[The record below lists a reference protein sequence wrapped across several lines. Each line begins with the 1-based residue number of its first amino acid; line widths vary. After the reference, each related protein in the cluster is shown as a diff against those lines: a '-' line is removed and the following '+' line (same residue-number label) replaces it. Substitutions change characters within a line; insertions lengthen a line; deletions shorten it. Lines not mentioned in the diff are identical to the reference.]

1 MVPAVGPP
9 PLSPPSPAALFSE
22 TMPEMTENE
31 TPTKKQHRKK
41 NRETHNAVERHR
53 KKKINAG
60 INRIGELIPCSP
72 ALKQSKNMILDQAFK
87 YITEMKRQN
96 DELLLN
102 GGNNEQAEE
111 IKKLRKQLDE
121 LQKENGRYIELLK
134 ANDICLYDDPTI
146 HWKGNLKNAKVSVV
160 IPGDQVQ
167 KNIIVYSNGSQPNG
181 NNQGASVQGITFN
194 VGHNLQKQTA
204 NVVPVQ
210 RTCNLVT
217 PVTISGIYPTENK
230 PWSQTT
236 VSPLASVQTAPA
248 GNVLELS
255 TPENERGVLATAPA
269 SLQSTPRS
277 GTEQEL
283 QCSSSNAPQNDQN
296 LPKSKNEEEGTKSTK
311 KTLLQGISLPSSA
324 STEASQVQQVNA
336 TCSNTHSSRSD
347 LQESCVVST
356 TDTACVPSVRLSTA
370 ESFSSVNVLKSTD
383 LVSSAGMAVTSAA
396 EGVKAATAISTLPAS
411 PLENCWSFS
420 GSSGVGT
427 SDLKNMSSLTRMPS
441 AGNTQT
447 TWTTLQLAGN
457 TVQPLSQTPSS
468 IMTALLNEPVNGAG
482 AVSSA
487 HSRPLTTS
495 ISLNT
500 SLPGDGQ
507 AAEQIVVTLP
517 SCPPLPMQPLI
528 SQPQVKTQAAGN
540 ILPLN
545 SAMQVI
551 QMAQPVAAA
560 VTGAPA
566 NQNVIILQPPNPA
579 PCPPIVRAEV
589 PSQNVSQQIVIIQAA
604 NQNPLPLLSAQPSAS
619 VRVPVNGPTAIAN
632 SSSSVQNA
640 SLPQTFGGKHLVHI
654 LPRPS
659 SLPSSSSTQTF
670 SVTMS
675 GQQHPQT
682 ISLNG
687 QLFALQPVMSSSGA
701 SNQAPMQI
709 IQPTTSEDPNTNVAL
724 NTFGALANLN
734 QSISQMA
741 GQSCLHLSLSHP
753 TNPTTVNNQ
762 IATVNCVSLPTSVAS
777 SVPAEVSVL
786 TSASTSINA
795 SPKKVAAGLPSSA
808 KSKRTNKKPSTKKHQ
823 AVNSKVSCPAA
834 PCKDAGK
841 VDCAP
846 VETVAKHSNGEGLPE
861 NAPAVS
867 VSHVLTTSQA
877 SSVVASSGVSV
888 SECPSKETA
897 NSEQAAKTCS
907 VPEPSAAEAPASS
920 PLASAVSEPQA
931 LVPPPA
937 KDAAPRQQARGSQ
950 NRPPPTSSASSESP
964 KPCEPPSTLT
974 SSRSEAHVTHS
985 QVAGTSAAQSSTVG
999 HTSKAGTIS
1008 EPCDVAQDS
1017 SVVMQ
1022 DADLLGGQGLTKM
1035 LSDLTKE
1042 RTAVE
1047 KPSSFTVQGEH
1058 SNFPMENSKSA
1069 EPNVDL
1075 PEKQDLLLMNTEG
1088 DPLPQHHSCISDQ
1101 EVVNA
1106 SLMASRQA
1114 DSPMSTSSG
1123 SSRGFSVASMLPD
1136 TTREDVTSSTSTSTC
1151 NSCTFSEQTDIV
1163 ALAARAIF
1171 DQENLEKGG
1180 GGIQVNMRDAISKST
1195 EVAPLEREQQ
1205 PFKPQPVK
1213 ENNTGPLEATPSK
1226 FSAQDTVQTN
1236 VDRQVE
1242 KPSCSVGGVVTSN
1255 TSLQI
1260 STSQSASITS
1270 LSVNNLIHQS
1280 RIVHPLVSCSSL
1292 SQSSEPASV
1301 PATVSLSL
1309 PSSTYVNQSPGPTM
1323 MSDYAQEQ
1331 LNAIRASTMQAPQLQ
1346 EPHLKQQNHEG
1357 RKDSAKRA
1365 VQDDLLLSTAKRQ
1378 KQCQTAPIRLEG
1390 MALMNRT
1397 PESIADQ
1404 TQMLV
1409 GQIPPNSSNSVASV
1423 SNQGHTDGLNRLFPP
1438 NSNFVTP
1445 ALRQTDVQCGS
1456 QPSISEQQGQAGQH
1470 LQPIQ
1475 HVPAQG
1481 ISHLHSNHPYLKQQQ
1496 QAGQLRERHHL
1507 YQLQHHVTHGENSV
1521 HSQPHSVHQQ
1531 RTIQQEVQMQKK
1543 RNLIQGT
1550 QATQLSLQQ
1559 KHHGSDQTRQKGGQ
1573 PHPHH
1578 QQMQQQ
1584 MQQHF
1589 GASQPEKN
1597 CENPATSRNHHNHP
1611 QSHIN
1616 QDIMH
1621 QQQQD
1626 VSSRQQG
1633 SASEHVSGHNQMQR
1647 LMTSRGL
1654 EQQMVSQASIVTR
1667 PSDMTCT
1674 PHRQERNRVSSYS
1687 AEALIGKTPSNS
1699 EQRIGISLQ
1708 GPRVSDQLEMR
1719 SYLDVSR
1726 NKGLVIHNM
1735 QGRLS
1740 VDHAVGSDVQR
1751 LSDCQ
1756 TFKPAGPSQQPTGN
1770 FDVQASRNSEIGNSV
1785 SSLRGMQSQA
1795 FRIGQNTGPSLERQK
1810 RLPYQPVQGIPTGN
1824 ALPSRE
1830 NENTCHQSFM
1840 QSLLAPH
1847 LGDQVSGSQRSIP
1860 EHQRNTQCGA
1870 SSTIEYNCPPAR
1882 ESVHI
1887 RRDGDG
1893 PSRESCDMSI
1903 GAINTRN
1910 SSLNIPFSSSSS
1922 SGDIQGRNTSPNISV
1937 QKSNPMRM
1945 TDSHGTKSH
1954 MNTPVSSNMHG
1965 VVRPTH
1971 PHPAVSHGNGD
1982 QGQPSVRQP
1991 NSSVTQ
1997 RSRHPLQ
2004 DNGGSK
2010 IRQPE
2015 RNRSGNQR
2023 HGNVFDPSL
2032 PHLPLSTSGSMILG
2046 RQQSAIEKR
2055 GSIVRFM
2062 SDGPQVS
2069 NDNAAP
2075 DQHTL
2080 SQNFGFPFIPE
2091 GGMNPPINAN
2101 ASFIPPVT
2109 QPSATRTPALIP
2121 VDPQNTLPSFY
2132 PPYSPAHP
2140 TLSNDISIPYFPNQ
2154 MFPNPSTEK
2163 PSSGSLNNRFGSILS
2178 PPRPVGFAQPSFPL
2192 LPDMPPMHMTN
2203 TSHLSNFNLTSLFPE
2218 IATALPPDGSAM
2230 SPLLSIANTSASDSS
2245 KQSSNR
2251 PAHNIS
2257 HILGHDCSSAV

>member
-1 MVPAVGPP
+1 
-9 PLSPPSPAALFSE
+9 
-22 TMPEMTENE
+22 MPEMTENE

-102 GGNNEQAEE
+102 GGNSEQAEE

-160 IPGDQVQ
+160 IPSDQVQ

-210 RTCNLVT
+210 RTCSLVT

-236 VSPLASVQTAPA
+236 VSPLSSTQPVVA
-248 GNVLELS
+248 GNVIELS
-255 TPENERGVLATAPA
+255 TAENERGVLGTAPV
-269 SLQSTPRS
+269 SSQNVSRS
-277 GTEQEL
+277 GTDQGL
-283 QCSSSNAPQNDQN
+283 QCSSSNTPQNDQN
-296 LPKSKNEEEGTKSTK
+296 LPKSKNDQEGTKLTK
-311 KTLLQGISLPSSA
+311 KTVPQGVSIPPST
-324 STEASQVQQVNA
+324 STEAFQVQQVNE
-336 TCSNTHSSRSD
+336 TCSKAHSSRNE
-347 LQESCVVST
+347 LPESGVISN
-356 TDTACVPSVRLSTA
+356 TDAGCMPPMRLSTA
-370 ESFSSVNVLKSTD
+370 DSFSSVNVLKNRD
-383 LVSSAGMAVTSAA
+383 LSSATTSAV
-396 EGVKAATAISTLPAS
+396 EGVKAVTAISTLPAS

-420 GSSGVGT
+420 GSSGVGS

-482 AVSSA
+482 TISSA

-495 ISLNT
+495 ISWST
-500 SLPGDGQ
+500 SLHGDGQ

-517 SCPPLPMQPLI
+517 SCPSLPMQPLI

-551 QMAQPVAAA
+551 QMAQPVGSA

-566 NQNVIILQPPNPA
+566 NQNVIILQPPNTA

-619 VRVPVNGPTAIAN
+619 VRVPMNGPTPVTN

-640 SLPQTFGGKHLVHI
+640 PLPQTFGGKHLVHI

-659 SLPSSSSTQTF
+659 SLPSSSSTQAF
-670 SVTMS
+670 SVTVS
-675 GQQHPQT
+675 NQQHPQT

-762 IATVNCVSLPTSVAS
+762 IATVNCVSLTTSAAS
-777 SVPAEVSVL
+777 SVSSEGSVL
-786 TSASTSINA
+786 TNASNPINA
-795 SPKKVAAGLPSSA
+795 SPKKAATGLSSTT
-808 KSKRTNKKPSTKKHQ
+808 KSKRTNKKPTTKKHL
-823 AVNSKVSCPAA
+823 AVGSKVSGPVV
-834 PCKDAGK
+834 PCKNAGK
-841 VDCAP
+841 VDCAT
-846 VETVAKHSNGEGLPE
+846 VETVVKHSNGEGLLE
-861 NAPAVS
+861 STPAVS
-867 VSHVLTTSQA
+867 QTLPTSQA
-877 SSVVASSGVSV
+877 GTVVASSGVSI
-888 SECPSKETA
+888 SDYHSKETVS
-897 NSEQAAKTCS
+897 SEQTMGSCC
-907 VPEPSAAEAPASS
+907 VPGLSSAEIPSSS
-920 PLASAVSEPQA
+920 PLESVMSEQLA
-931 LVPPPA
+931 LILPTA
-937 KDAAPRQQARGSQ
+937 KDAAPLQEARRSP
-950 NRPPPTSSASSESP
+950 NNPPPDSVLPESS
-964 KPCEPPSTLT
+964 KPCETPSTLT
-974 SSRSEAHVTHS
+974 PSLTEAHVTNS
-985 QVAGTSAAQSSTVG
+985 QVAGTSAAQSTTAD
-999 HTSKAGTIS
+999 HTSDAGTIS
-1008 EPCDVAQDS
+1008 ESCNTEQDS
-1017 SVVMQ
+1017 SIEMQ
-1022 DADLLGGQGLTKM
+1022 DTDLLEGQGLTKM

-1047 KPSSFTVQGEH
+1047 KTSSFSVHEEH
-1058 SNFPMENSKSA
+1058 SNFPTENSKSVNS
-1069 EPNVDL
+1069 NVDL
-1075 PEKQDLLLMNTEG
+1075 PQKQQLLLMNTES
-1088 DPLPQHHSCISDQ
+1088 DALSQHHSCISDQ
-1101 EVVNA
+1101 EVAGA
-1106 SLMASRQA
+1106 SLITSRQA

-1136 TTREDVTSSTSTSTC
+1136 TTREDITSSTSTNTC

-1171 DQENLEKGG
+1171 DQVNLEKGG
-1180 GGIQVNMRDAISKST
+1180 GGIQVNMREAVSKAGD
-1195 EVAPLEREQQ
+1195 VAPLEKEQQ
-1205 PFKPQPVK
+1205 PYKPQAVK
-1213 ENNTGPLEATPSK
+1213 ENSTGQLETAPNK
-1226 FSAQDTVQTN
+1226 FTAQDTVQTN

-1242 KPSCSVGGVVTSN
+1242 KTSCSVGAVETPN

-1260 STSQSASITS
+1260 SVSQSPNVTS

-1280 RIVHPLVSCSSL
+1280 HVVHPLVSCSNL
-1292 SQSSEPASV
+1292 SQPSEPASV
-1301 PATVSLSL
+1301 PATVCLSI
-1309 PSSTYVNQSPGPTM
+1309 PSSSYVNQSPGPAM
-1323 MSDYAQEQ
+1323 MNEYAQEQ
-1331 LNAIRASTMQAPQLQ
+1331 LNAIRTNTMQAPQLQ
-1346 EPHLKQQNHEG
+1346 ESHLKQQNHEG

-1378 KQCQTAPIRLEG
+1378 KQCQTTSIRLEG

-1397 PESIADQ
+1397 PEGVADQ

-1409 GQIPPNSSNSVASV
+1409 SQIPPNSSNSVASV
-1423 SNQGHTDGLNRLFPP
+1423 SNQGHADGLNRLFPS
-1438 NSNFVTP
+1438 NSNFVAS
-1445 ALRQTDVQCGS
+1445 ALRQTEVQCSS
-1456 QPSISEQQGQAGQH
+1456 QPSISEQQGQTGQH

-1481 ISHLHSNHPYLKQQQ
+1481 ISHLHSNHPFLKQQ

-1507 YQLQHHVTHGENSV
+1507 YQLQRHVTHGENSV

-1543 RNLIQGT
+1543 RNLVQGN

-1559 KHHGSDQTRQKGGQ
+1559 KHHGSDQTRQKSGQ

-1578 QQMQQQ
+1578 QQLQQQ

-1589 GASQPEKN
+1589 GGSQAEKN
-1597 CENPATSRNHHNHP
+1597 CENPVTSRNHHNHP

-1726 NKGLVIHNM
+1726 NKGLVLHNM
-1735 QGRLS
+1735 QGRIS
-1740 VDHAVGSDVQR
+1740 VDHTVGSDVQR

-1756 TFKPAGPSQQPTGN
+1756 TFKSAGPSQQPTGN

-1795 FRIGQNTGPSLERQK
+1795 FRISQNPGPPIERQK
-1810 RLPYQPVQGIPTGN
+1810 RLPYPPVQGIPTGN
-1824 ALPSRE
+1824 SLPPRE

-1847 LGDQVSGSQRSIP
+1847 LGDQVSGSQRSIS
-1860 EHQRNTQCGA
+1860 EHQRSTQCGA
-1870 SSTIEYNCPPAR
+1870 SSTIEYNCPSAR

-1893 PSRESCDMSI
+1893 QNRESCDMSI
-1903 GAINTRN
+1903 GTINTRN
-1910 SSLNIPFSSSSS
+1910 NSLNIPFSSSSS

-1965 VVRPTH
+1965 VVRPAH
-1971 PHPAVSHGNGD
+1971 PHPAVSHGNAD

-2069 NDNAAP
+2069 NDNAAT

-2140 TLSNDISIPYFPNQ
+2140 SLSNDISIPYFPNQ

>member
-1 MVPAVGPP
+1 MQ
-9 PLSPPSPAALFSE
+9 LEQALFSE

-146 HWKGNLKNAKVSVV
+146 HWKGSLKNAKVSVV
-160 IPGDQVQ
+160 IPSDQVQ

-217 PVTISGIYPTENK
+217 PVTIAGIYPTENK
-230 PWSQTT
+230 PWSQPTA
-236 VSPLASVQTAPA
+236 SPLASAQTAPA
-248 GNVLELS
+248 RHVLELS
-255 TPENERGVLATAPA
+255 TPENERGVLTTAPA
-269 SLQSTPRS
+269 SSQSASQPR
-277 GTEQEL
+277 TEQEK
-283 QCSSSNAPQNDQN
+283 QCSSSNVPQNDPS
-296 LPKSKNEEEGTKSTK
+296 LPKSKTEEEGTKSTK

-324 STEASQVQQVNA
+324 SVETSQVQQVN
-336 TCSNTHSSRSD
+336 TTSSNTNNSRSD
-347 LQESCVVST
+347 LQESCVTSI
-356 TDTACVPSVRLSTA
+356 TDTAFVPPVKLSTA
-370 ESFSSVNVLKSTD
+370 DSFSSVNALKSAD
-383 LVSSAGMAVTSAA
+383 IVSSAGTPATSAA
-396 EGVKAATAISTLPAS
+396 EGVKAVTAISTLAAS

-457 TVQPLSQTPSS
+457 TVQPLSQTPSG

-482 AVSSA
+482 TVSSA

-495 ISLNT
+495 ISLNA

-528 SQPQVKTQAAGN
+528 SQPQVKTQAAGS

-551 QMAQPVAAA
+551 QMAQPVASA

-619 VRVPVNGPTAIAN
+619 VRVPMNGPTAVTNSN
-632 SSSSVQNA
+632 SSMQNA

-675 GQQHPQT
+675 NQQHPQT

-753 TNPTTVNNQ
+753 TNPATINNQ
-762 IATVNCVSLPTSVAS
+762 IAAVNCVSLPTSVAS

-786 TSASTSINA
+786 TSASNSINV
-795 SPKKVAAGLPSSA
+795 SPQKAAAGLPSSA

-823 AVNSKVSCPAA
+823 AINNKMVCPAV

-841 VDCAP
+841 VGCAP
-846 VETVAKHSNGEGLPE
+846 VETVAKHSNGEGLLE
-861 NAPAVS
+861 NTPAAS
-867 VSHVLTTSQA
+867 QALTTSQPNSGA
-877 SSVVASSGVSV
+877 ASSGDSI
-888 SECPSKETA
+888 SDSHSKETV
-897 NSEQAAKTCS
+897 SSGQAP
-907 VPEPSAAEAPASS
+907 VPEPSSAEAPASS
-920 PLASAVSEPQA
+920 PLESVVPEQLP
-931 LVPPPA
+931 LVPPA
-937 KDAAPRQQARGSQ
+937 QDAAPRQKAHGTQ
-950 NRPPPTSSASSESP
+950 NHPPTVSALSESP

-974 SSRSEAHVTHS
+974 SSRSEAQVTHS
-985 QVAGTSAAQSSTVG
+985 QVAGASAAQSSTAS
-999 HTSKAGTIS
+999 HNSKAAMIS
-1008 EPCDVAQDS
+1008 ESCNIAQDS

-1022 DADLLGGQGLTKM
+1022 DADLLEGQGLTKM

-1047 KPSSFTVQGEH
+1047 KTSSFTVQEEN
-1058 SNFPMENSKSA
+1058 SSFPMENSKSA
-1069 EPNVDL
+1069 ESNVEL
-1075 PEKQDLLLMNTEG
+1075 PEKQELLLMNAEG
-1088 DPLPQHHSCISDQ
+1088 DTLSQHHSCISDQ

-1106 SLMASRQA
+1106 SLIASRQA

-1136 TTREDVTSSTSTSTC
+1136 TTREDVTSSSSTSTC
-1151 NSCTFSEQTDIV
+1151 NNCTFSEQTDIV

-1180 GGIQVNMRDAISKST
+1180 GGMQVNTRDAVSKSAKA
-1195 EVAPLEREQQ
+1195 APLEREQQ
-1205 PFKPQPVK
+1205 PFKLQSVK
-1213 ENNTGPLEATPSK
+1213 ENNTGPLEAAPNK
-1226 FSAQDTVQTN
+1226 FSAHDTAQAN
-1236 VDRQVE
+1236 VERQVE
-1242 KPSCSVGGVVTSN
+1242 KPSCSVGGVETPN

-1260 STSQSASITS
+1260 STSQTPSITS

-1309 PSSTYVNQSPGPTM
+1309 PSSTYINQSPGPPM
-1323 MSDYAQEQ
+1323 MSEYAQEQ
-1331 LNAIRASTMQAPQLQ
+1331 LNVIRASTMQAPQLQ
-1346 EPHLKQQNHEG
+1346 ESHLKQQNHEG
-1357 RKDSAKRA
+1357 RKESAKRA

-1397 PESIADQ
+1397 PESIADH

-1409 GQIPPNSSNSVASV
+1409 GQIPPNSSNSVPSV
-1423 SNQGHTDGLNRLFPP
+1423 SSQGHADGLSRLFPP

-1445 ALRQTDVQCGS
+1445 ALRQTEVQCGS
-1456 QPSISEQQGQAGQH
+1456 QPSISEQPGQAGQH

-1475 HVPAQG
+1475 HVPSQG
-1481 ISHLHSNHPYLKQQQ
+1481 ISHLHSNHPYLKQQ

-1507 YQLQHHVTHGENSV
+1507 YQLQHHVTHGESSV

-1559 KHHGSDQTRQKGGQ
+1559 KHHGNDQTRQKGGQ

-1626 VSSRQQG
+1626 VNSRQQG
-1633 SASEHVSGHNQMQR
+1633 SASEHVSGHSQMQR

-1726 NKGLVIHNM
+1726 NKGLAIHNM

-1740 VDHAVGSDVQR
+1740 VDHTVGSDVQR

-1756 TFKPAGPSQQPTGN
+1756 TFKPPGPNQQPTGN
-1770 FDVQASRNSEIGNSV
+1770 FDVQASRNSDIGNSV

-1795 FRIGQNTGPSLERQK
+1795 FRIGQNSGPSIERQK

-1824 ALPSRE
+1824 TLPSRE

-1893 PSRESCDMSI
+1893 QSRESCDMSI

-1910 SSLNIPFSSSSS
+1910 SSLTIPFSSSSS

-1971 PHPAVSHGNGD
+1971 PHSAVSHGNGE

-2163 PSSGSLNNRFGSILS
+2163 PSGGSLNNRFGSILS

>member
-1 MVPAVGPP
+1 
-9 PLSPPSPAALFSE
+9 
-22 TMPEMTENE
+22 MTENE

-160 IPGDQVQ
+160 IPSDQVQ
-167 KNIIVYSNGSQPNG
+167 KNIIVYSNGTQPNG

-217 PVTISGIYPTENK
+217 PVTIAGIYPTENK
-230 PWSQTT
+230 SWSQPT
-236 VSPLASVQTAPA
+236 VSPLASAQTAPS

-255 TPENERGVLATAPA
+255 TPENEPGVPTAAPA
-269 SLQSTPRS
+269 SSQ
-277 GTEQEL
+277 
-283 QCSSSNAPQNDQN
+283 A
-296 LPKSKNEEEGTKSTK
+296 
-311 KTLLQGISLPSSA
+311 SLPSNA
-324 STEASQVQQVNA
+324 SVEASQGQQVNA
-336 TCSNTHSSRSD
+336 TCSSTHNSRND
-347 LQESCVVST
+347 LQESCTVST
-356 TDTACVPSVRLSTA
+356 TDTACVPPVRPA
-370 ESFSSVNVLKSTD
+370 ESCSSANVPKSTD
-383 LVSSAGMAVTSAA
+383 VVSSAGTPVTSAA
-396 EGVKAATAISTLPAS
+396 EGVKAVTAISTLAGS

-457 TVQPLSQTPSS
+457 TVQPLSQTPSG
-468 IMTALLNEPVNGAG
+468 IMTALLNEPVNAAG
-482 AVSSA
+482 TVSSA
-487 HSRPLTTS
+487 QSRPLTTS
-495 ISLNT
+495 ISLHA

-517 SCPPLPMQPLI
+517 SCPPVPIQPLI
-528 SQPQVKTQAAGN
+528 SQPQVKAQAAGN

-551 QMAQPVAAA
+551 QMAQPVASA

-619 VRVPVNGPTAIAN
+619 VRVPMNGPSAVAN
-632 SSSSVQNA
+632 SSGSMQNA

-675 GQQHPQT
+675 NQQHPQT

-753 TNPTTVNNQ
+753 TNPATVSNQ

-786 TSASTSINA
+786 TSVSNSINP
-795 SPKKVAAGLPSSA
+795 SPQKAAAGLPSSA
-808 KSKRTNKKPSTKKHQ
+808 KLKRTNKKPSTKKHLT
-823 AVNSKVSCPAA
+823 VNNKVSCPAA

-846 VETVAKHSNGEGLPE
+846 VETVAKPSSGKGLAE

-867 VSHVLTTSQA
+867 QAVTTAQAGGMAAA
-877 SSVVASSGVSV
+877 SSVSISDS
-888 SECPSKETA
+888 PSKEA
-897 NSEQAAKTCS
+897 ASSEQAVKTPS
-907 VPEPSAAEAPASS
+907 APEPSSAEVPPST
-920 PLASAVSEPQA
+920 PLESVVSEQLLLA
-931 LVPPPA
+931 PPPA
-937 KDAAPRQQARGSQ
+937 KDA
-950 NRPPPTSSASSESP
+950 PPTTCLS
-964 KPCEPPSTLT
+964 
-974 SSRSEAHVTHS
+974 
-985 QVAGTSAAQSSTVG
+985 AQSNTAG
-999 HTSKAGTIS
+999 HTSKAGMIS
-1008 EPCDVAQDS
+1008 ESCNVAQDS

-1022 DADLLGGQGLTKM
+1022 DADLLEGQGLTKM

-1047 KPSSFTVQGEH
+1047 KTSSFTVQAEH
-1058 SNFPMENSKSA
+1058 SNFPMETSKSA
-1069 EPNVDL
+1069 ESNVDL
-1075 PEKQDLLLMNTEG
+1075 PEKQELLLMNTES
-1088 DPLPQHHSCISDQ
+1088 DALSQPHSCISDQ
-1101 EVVNA
+1101 EVVSA
-1106 SLMASRQA
+1106 SLISSRQA

-1171 DQENLEKGG
+1171 DQESLEKGG
-1180 GGIQVNMRDAISKST
+1180 GGIQVNTRDVISKS

-1205 PFKPQPVK
+1205 PFKPQSVK
-1213 ENNTGPLEATPSK
+1213 ENSAGPLETAPNK
-1226 FSAQDTVQTN
+1226 FSAHETVQPN

-1242 KPSCSVGGVVTSN
+1242 KPSCSVGGVETSN
-1255 TSLQI
+1255 TPLQI
-1260 STSQSASITS
+1260 STSQTPSITS

-1280 RIVHPLVSCSSL
+1280 RIVHPLVSCSGL

-1309 PSSTYVNQSPGPTM
+1309 PSSTYINPSPGPAL
-1323 MSDYAQEQ
+1323 MSEYAQEQ
-1331 LNAIRASTMQAPQLQ
+1331 LNAIRASSMQAPQLQ
-1346 EPHLKQQNHEG
+1346 ESHLKQQNHEG

-1397 PESIADQ
+1397 PEGIADQ

-1409 GQIPPNSSNSVASV
+1409 SQIPPNSSNSVAPV
-1423 SNQGHTDGLNRLFPP
+1423 SNQGHADGLSRLFPP

-1445 ALRQTDVQCGS
+1445 ALRQTEVQCGS
-1456 QPSISEQQGQAGQH
+1456 QPPLSEQPGQAGQH

-1496 QAGQLRERHHL
+1496 AGQLRERHHL

-1521 HSQPHSVHQQ
+1521 HSQPHGVHQQ

-1626 VSSRQQG
+1626 VGSRQQG
-1633 SASEHVSGHNQMQR
+1633 STSEHVSGHNQMQR

-1654 EQQMVSQASIVTR
+1654 EQQMVSQASIVSR

-1726 NKGLVIHNM
+1726 SKGLAIHNM

-1740 VDHAVGSDVQR
+1740 VDHTVGSDVQR

-1756 TFKPAGPSQQPTGN
+1756 TFKTSAPNQQPTAN

-1795 FRIGQNTGPSLERQK
+1795 FRIGQNAAPSIERQK

-1824 ALPSRE
+1824 TLPSRE

-1893 PSRESCDMSI
+1893 QSRESCDMSI

-1910 SSLNIPFSSSSS
+1910 SSLTIPFSSSSS

-1945 TDSHGTKSH
+1945 TDSHGTKNH

-1965 VVRPTH
+1965 VVRPAH
-1971 PHPAVSHGNGD
+1971 PHPAVSHGSGE

-2046 RQQSAIEKR
+2046 HQQSTIEKR

-2163 PSSGSLNNRFGSILS
+2163 PSSGGLNNRFGSILS

-2245 KQSSNR
+2245 KQPSNR

>member
-1 MVPAVGPP
+1 
-9 PLSPPSPAALFSE
+9 
-22 TMPEMTENE
+22 
-31 TPTKKQHRKK
+31 
-41 NRETHNAVERHR
+41 VERHR

-217 PVTISGIYPTENK
+217 PVTISGIYPAENK

-236 VSPLASVQTAPA
+236 VSPLVSAQAAPA

-255 TPENERGVLATAPA
+255 TPENERDVLIAATAG
-269 SLQSTPRS
+269 SQSTS
-277 GTEQEL
+277 QSETEQEL
-283 QCSSSNAPQNDQN
+283 QCCSSNAPQSDQN
-296 LPKSKNEEEGTKSTK
+296 PSKSKNDDESTKLTK
-311 KTLLQGISLPSSA
+311 KTPLQGIDFPSGV
-324 STEASQVQQVNA
+324 STEASQVQQVHA
-336 TCSNTHSSRSD
+336 ACPNTDSSRND
-347 LQESCVVST
+347 LPESCVIPT
-356 TDTACVPSVRLSTA
+356 TDTACVPFVRLPTA
-370 ESFSSVNVLKSTD
+370 DSFSSLNVLKSRD
-383 LVSSAGMAVTSAA
+383 LVSSAGTPVSSAA
-396 EGVKAATAISTLPAS
+396 EGVKAVMAISTLPAS

-420 GSSGVGT
+420 GSSGVGS

-468 IMTALLNEPVNGAG
+468 IMTALLNEPVNGAD

-495 ISLNT
+495 ISLST

-507 AAEQIVVTLP
+507 AAEQVVVTLP

-528 SQPQVKTQAAGN
+528 SQAQVKTQAAGN

-551 QMAQPVAAA
+551 QMAQPVASA
-560 VTGAPA
+560 VTGAPS

-604 NQNPLPLLSAQPSAS
+604 SQNPLPLLSAQPSAS
-619 VRVPVNGPTAIAN
+619 VRVPVNVPTAIAN
-632 SSSSVQNA
+632 PSSSVQNA
-640 SLPQTFGGKHLVHI
+640 PLPQTFGGKHLVHI

-675 GQQHPQT
+675 NQQHPQT

-753 TNPTTVNNQ
+753 TNPTSVNNQ
-762 IATVNCVSLPTSVAS
+762 IATVSCVSLPTSAAS
-777 SVPAEVSVL
+777 SVPVEVSVL
-786 TSASTSINA
+786 SSVSNSINA

-808 KSKRTNKKPSTKKHQ
+808 KSKRANKKPATKKHQ
-823 AVNSKVSCPAA
+823 AVNSNASCPAV
-834 PCKDAGK
+834 PCKDTGK

-846 VETVAKHSNGEGLPE
+846 VEAVAKHSNGEGLLE
-861 NAPAVS
+861 NAPAA
-867 VSHVLTTSQA
+867 LQALPTLQA
-877 SSVVASSGVSV
+877 SGASASSGISV
-888 SECPSKETA
+888 SSCHSKEA
-897 NSEQAAKTCS
+897 ASSEQPGETCS
-907 VPEPSAAEAPASS
+907 VPEPSSAEAPTSS
-920 PLASAVSEPQA
+920 PLASAVSEQ
-931 LVPPPA
+931 LSLITPA
-937 KDAAPRQQARGSQ
+937 AKGTAPRQQAPGSR
-950 NRPPPTSSASSESP
+950 NRPATNSVLPESP
-964 KPCEPPSTLT
+964 KPCEPPSTLM
-974 SSRSEAHVTHS
+974 SSRTEAHVTHS
-985 QVAGTSAAQSSTVG
+985 QVAGTSAAQSSAAG
-999 HTSKAGTIS
+999 HTSKAGMIS
-1008 EPCDVAQDS
+1008 EPYNVAQDS

-1022 DADLLGGQGLTKM
+1022 DADLLEGQGLTKM

-1047 KPSSFTVQGEH
+1047 KTSSFTVQREH
-1058 SNFPMENSKSA
+1058 IHFPMENSKPA
-1069 EPNVDL
+1069 EPAVDL
-1075 PEKQDLLLMNTEG
+1075 PEKQELLLMNAEG
-1088 DPLPQHHSCISDQ
+1088 DSLSQHPSCVSDQ
-1101 EVVNA
+1101 EVVSA
-1106 SLMASRQA
+1106 SLITSRQA

-1136 TTREDVTSSTSTSTC
+1136 TTREDVTSSTSTNTG
-1151 NSCTFSEQTDIV
+1151 NSCPFSEQTDIV

-1180 GGIQVNMRDAISKST
+1180 GGIQVNVRVATSKST
-1195 EVAPLEREQQ
+1195 EAAPLEREQQ
-1205 PFKPQPVK
+1205 TSKPQPVK
-1213 ENNTGPLEATPSK
+1213 ENNAGPLEVAANK
-1226 FSAQDTVQTN
+1226 FSAQDTVQTS

-1242 KPSCSVGGVVTSN
+1242 KPSCPVGNIETSN
-1255 TSLQI
+1255 ASLQV
-1260 STSQSASITS
+1260 SASQSPSITS

-1292 SQSSEPASV
+1292 SQPSEPASV

-1309 PSSTYVNQSPGPTM
+1309 PSSTYVNQSPGPAM
-1323 MSDYAQEQ
+1323 MSEYAQEQ

-1346 EPHLKQQNHEG
+1346 ESHLKQQSHEG

-1378 KQCQTAPIRLEG
+1378 KQCQTTPIRLEG

-1397 PESIADQ
+1397 PENIADQ

-1423 SNQGHTDGLNRLFPP
+1423 SNQGHADGLSRLFPS
-1438 NSNFVTP
+1438 NGNFVTP
-1445 ALRQTDVQCGS
+1445 ALRQTEVQCAS

-1496 QAGQLRERHHL
+1496 AGHLRERHHL
-1507 YQLQHHVTHGENSV
+1507 YQLQHHVAHGENSV
-1521 HSQPHSVHQQ
+1521 HPQPHGVHQQ
-1531 RTIQQEVQMQKK
+1531 RSIQQEVQMQKK

-1559 KHHGSDQTRQKGGQ
+1559 KHHGSDQTRQKGQ

-1578 QQMQQQ
+1578 QQLQQQ

-1597 CENPATSRNHHNHP
+1597 CENPATSRNHHSHP

-1740 VDHAVGSDVQR
+1740 VDHTVGSDVQR

-1756 TFKPAGPSQQPTGN
+1756 TFKPGGPNQQPMGN
-1770 FDVQASRNSEIGNSV
+1770 FDVQASRSNEIGNSV

-1795 FRIGQNTGPSLERQK
+1795 FRIGQNTGPSIERQK

-1860 EHQRNTQCGA
+1860 EHQRNTQCGT

-1882 ESVHI
+1882 ESIHI

-1893 PSRESCDMSI
+1893 QSRESCDMSI

-1910 SSLNIPFSSSSS
+1910 NSLNIPFSSSSS

-1965 VVRPTH
+1965 VVRASH
-1971 PHPAVSHGNGD
+1971 PHPAVSHGNGE
-1982 QGQPSVRQP
+1982 QGQATVRQP

-2015 RNRSGNQR
+2015 RHRSGNQR

-2032 PHLPLSTSGSMILG
+2032 PHLPLSAGGSMILG

-2140 TLSNDISIPYFPNQ
+2140 TLSNDISLPYFPNQ

>member
-1 MVPAVGPP
+1 
-9 PLSPPSPAALFSE
+9 
-22 TMPEMTENE
+22 
-31 TPTKKQHRKK
+31 
-41 NRETHNAVERHR
+41 VERHR

-160 IPGDQVQ
+160 IPSDQVQ

-181 NNQGASVQGITFN
+181 NNQGTPVQGITFN

-210 RTCNLVT
+210 RTCNIVT
-217 PVTISGIYPTENK
+217 PVTIAGIYPTENK
-230 PWSQTT
+230 PWSQPT
-236 VSPLASVQTAPA
+236 VPPLASAQTAPA
-248 GNVLELS
+248 GHILELS
-255 TPENERGVLATAPA
+255 TPENERGVLATAAA
-269 SLQSTPRS
+269 SSQSASQS

-283 QCSSSNAPQNDQN
+283 QCPSSNAPQNDQN
-296 LPKSKNEEEGTKSTK
+296 LPKSKNDEEGTKPTK

-324 STEASQVQQVNA
+324 SVEASQVQQVNA
-336 TCSNTHSSRSD
+336 ACSNTNNSRSD
-347 LQESCVVST
+347 LQESCVTSA
-356 TDTACVPSVRLSTA
+356 TDTACVPPVRLSTA
-370 ESFSSVNVLKSTD
+370 DSFSSVNILKSTD
-383 LVSSAGMAVTSAA
+383 IASSAGVPATSAA
-396 EGVKAATAISTLPAS
+396 EGVKAVTAISTLAAS

-441 AGNTQT
+441 TGNTQT

-457 TVQPLSQTPSS
+457 TVQPLSQTPSG
-468 IMTALLNEPVNGAG
+468 IMTALINEPVNGAG
-482 AVSSA
+482 TVSSA
-487 HSRPLTTS
+487 HSRPLTAS
-495 ISLNT
+495 ISLNA

-551 QMAQPVAAA
+551 QMAQPVASA

-619 VRVPVNGPTAIAN
+619 VRVPVNGPTAVAN
-632 SSSSVQNA
+632 SSSSMQNA

-675 GQQHPQT
+675 NQQHPQT

-753 TNPTTVNNQ
+753 TNPATINNQ

-786 TSASTSINA
+786 TGASNSINA
-795 SPKKVAAGLPSSA
+795 SPKKLSAGLPSSA

-823 AVNSKVSCPAA
+823 AVNNKVSCPGA

-846 VETVAKHSNGEGLPE
+846 VETVAKHSSVEGLLE
-861 NAPAVS
+861 NTPAVS
-867 VSHVLTTSQA
+867 QAVTTSQA
-877 SSVVASSGVSV
+877 SSVAASSGVS
-888 SECPSKETA
+888 SSDSHSKETA
-897 NSEQAAKTCS
+897 SSEQAVKTSS
-907 VPEPSAAEAPASS
+907 VPEPSLAEAPASS
-920 PLASAVSEPQA
+920 PLESMVPEQLP
-931 LVPPPA
+931 LVPSAP
-937 KDAAPRQQARGSQ
+937 KDAASCQQALGPQ
-950 NRPPPTSSASSESP
+950 NHPPTVSDLSESP
-964 KPCEPPSTLT
+964 KPCEPPRTLT
-974 SSRSEAHVTHS
+974 PSRSEAQVTHS
-985 QVAGTSAAQSSTVG
+985 QVAGTSAAQSSTAS
-999 HTSKAGTIS
+999 HNSKAGMIS
-1008 EPCDVAQDS
+1008 ESCNNEQDS

-1022 DADLLGGQGLTKM
+1022 DADLLEGQGLTRM

-1047 KPSSFTVQGEH
+1047 KTSSFMNAQGEH

-1069 EPNVDL
+1069 ESNVDL
-1075 PEKQDLLLMNTEG
+1075 PEKQELLLMNSEG
-1088 DPLPQHHSCISDQ
+1088 ATLSQHHSCISDQ
-1101 EVVNA
+1101 EVVSA
-1106 SLMASRQA
+1106 SLIASRQA

-1180 GGIQVNMRDAISKST
+1180 GAVQVNTRDAVSKSA
-1195 EVAPLEREQQ
+1195 EVAPLERDQQ
-1205 PFKPQPVK
+1205 PFKPQSVK
-1213 ENNTGPLEATPSK
+1213 ENNAGPLEVAPNK
-1226 FSAQDTVQTN
+1226 FGAHDTAPAN

-1242 KPSCSVGGVVTSN
+1242 KPSCSVGGVETSN
-1255 TSLQI
+1255 PSLQI
-1260 STSQSASITS
+1260 STSQTPSITS

-1292 SQSSEPASV
+1292 SQPSEPASV

-1309 PSSTYVNQSPGPTM
+1309 PSSTYINQSPGPAM
-1323 MSDYAQEQ
+1323 MSEYAQEQ
-1331 LNAIRASTMQAPQLQ
+1331 LNAIRASTMQAAQLQ
-1346 EPHLKQQNHEG
+1346 ESHLKHQSHEG

-1390 MALMNRT
+1390 MALMNRA

-1409 GQIPPNSSNSVASV
+1409 SQIPPNSSNSVVSV
-1423 SNQGHTDGLNRLFPP
+1423 SNQGHADGLNRLFPS

-1445 ALRQTDVQCGS
+1445 ALRQTEVQCGS
-1456 QPSISEQQGQAGQH
+1456 QPSISEQAGQH

-1475 HVPAQG
+1475 HVPSQG
-1481 ISHLHSNHPYLKQQQ
+1481 ISHLHSNHPYLKQQ

-1626 VSSRQQG
+1626 VSSRQG
-1633 SASEHVSGHNQMQR
+1633 STSEHVSGHNQMQR

-1726 NKGLVIHNM
+1726 NKGLAIHNM

-1740 VDHAVGSDVQR
+1740 VDHTVGSDVQR

-1756 TFKPAGPSQQPTGN
+1756 TFKPTGPNQQPTGN

-1795 FRIGQNTGPSLERQK
+1795 FRIGQNTGPSIERQK

-1870 SSTIEYNCPPAR
+1870 SSTIEYSCPPAR
-1882 ESVHI
+1882 DSVHI

-1893 PSRESCDMSI
+1893 QSRESCDMSI

-1910 SSLNIPFSSSSS
+1910 SSLTIPFSSSSS

-1937 QKSNPMRM
+1937 QKSNAMRM
-1945 TDSHGTKSH
+1945 TDSHGTKGH

-1971 PHPAVSHGNGD
+1971 PHPAVSHGSGE

-2069 NDNAAP
+2069 NDNTAP

>member
-1 MVPAVGPP
+1 
-9 PLSPPSPAALFSE
+9 
-22 TMPEMTENE
+22 MPEMTENE

-217 PVTISGIYPTENK
+217 PVTISGLYPAENK
-230 PWSQTT
+230 PRSQSTA
-236 VSPLASVQTAPA
+236 SPLAPTQPIPA
-248 GNVLELS
+248 GNVVELP
-255 TPENERGVLATAPA
+255 TPENEQGMLAAA
-269 SLQSTPRS
+269 SSQSAPRS
-277 GTEQEL
+277 AAEQGP
-283 QCSSSNAPQNDQN
+283 QCSSSNAPLND
-296 LPKSKNEEEGTKSTK
+296 LPKSKNDEGGAKLTK
-311 KTLLQGISLPSSA
+311 KTFPQGISLPSGA
-324 STEASQVQQVNA
+324 STEVSPVQQVNA
-336 TCSNTHSSRSD
+336 PCSKPPASRNEF
-347 LQESCVVST
+347 QESSASPPAGAAV
-356 TDTACVPSVRLSTA
+356 VPSARLATA
-370 ESFSSVNVLKSTD
+370 DSFSSVNVLRSTD
-383 LVSSAGMAVTSAA
+383 LLSGAGAPVTSAA
-396 EGVKAATAISTLPAS
+396 EGTKAVTAISTLPAS

-420 GSSGVGT
+420 GSTGVGP

-457 TVQPLSQTPSS
+457 TVQPLSQAPSS

-482 AVSSA
+482 AAPPA
-487 HSRPLTTS
+487 HSRPLATS
-495 ISLNT
+495 ISLNAA
-500 SLPGDGQ
+500 LPVDGQ

-517 SCPPLPMQPLI
+517 SCPSLPMQPLI

-540 ILPLN
+540 LLPLN

-566 NQNVIILQPPNPA
+566 SQNVIILQPPNTA

-604 NQNPLPLLSAQPSAS
+604 SQNPLPLLSAQPSAS
-619 VRVPVNGPTAIAN
+619 VRVSVNGPTAVAN
-632 SSSSVQNA
+632 SSNPVQNA
-640 SLPQTFGGKHLVHI
+640 PLPQTFGGKHLVHI

-675 GQQHPQT
+675 NQQHPQT

-741 GQSCLHLSLSHP
+741 GQSCLHLSLGHP
-753 TNPTTVNNQ
+753 TNPTTVHNQ
-762 IATVNCVSLPTSVAS
+762 IATVNCVSLPASVAP
-777 SVPAEVSVL
+777 SVSAEGSVS
-786 TSASTSINA
+786 TSASSSINA
-795 SPKKVAAGLPSSA
+795 SPKKAAAGLPSNT
-808 KSKRTNKKPSTKKHQ
+808 KSKRTSKKPSAKKHL
-823 AVNSKVSCPAA
+823 AANSKVSCPAA

-841 VDCAP
+841 ADCAP
-846 VETVAKHSNGEGLPE
+846 AETVAKQSNGEGLPDSV
-861 NAPAVS
+861 PAAS
-867 VSHVLTTSQA
+867 QASATSQA
-877 SSVVASSGVSV
+877 SSSVASSGTSV
-888 SECPSKETA
+888 SHPKEA
-897 NSEQAAKTCS
+897 ELSEQAVGPCPG
-907 VPEPSAAEAPASS
+907 PEPTSAEPPAPL
-920 PLASAVSEPQA
+920 PLQPAVSERLA
-931 LVPPPA
+931 LVPPTA
-937 KDAAPRQQARGSQ
+937 RDAASPPSAHQSQ
-950 NRPPPTSSASSESP
+950 SDPPASSASSESSTR
-964 KPCEPPSTLT
+964 CEPPRTLT
-974 SSRSEAHVTHS
+974 SSGSEAHGTSS
-985 QVAGTSAAQSSTVG
+985 QVAGASAAQSSTAG
-999 HTSKAGTIS
+999 QASNAGTTS
-1008 EPCDVAQDS
+1008 ESCEVAQGS
-1017 SVVMQ
+1017 SMVMQ
-1022 DADLLGGQGLTKM
+1022 DADLLEGQGLTKM

-1047 KPSSFTVQGEH
+1047 KSSSFQGEH
-1058 SNFPMENSKSA
+1058 SSFPMENSKST

-1075 PEKQDLLLMNTEG
+1075 PEKQELLLMNAEG
-1088 DPLPQHHSCISDQ
+1088 DALSQHHACISDQ
-1101 EVVNA
+1101 EAVSA
-1106 SLMASRQA
+1106 ALIASRQA

-1136 TTREDVTSSTSTSTC
+1136 STREDVTSSTSTSTC
-1151 NSCTFSEQTDIV
+1151 NNCTFSEQPDIV

-1180 GGIQVNMRDAISKST
+1180 GGMQVNMRDTISKST

-1205 PFKPQPVK
+1205 TFKPLPVK
-1213 ENNTGPLEATPSK
+1213 ESNAGPLETASNK
-1226 FSAQDTVQTN
+1226 FSAQDAVQTN
-1236 VDRQVE
+1236 IDRQVE
-1242 KPSCSVGGVVTSN
+1242 KPSCSVGVVESPN

-1260 STSQSASITS
+1260 SASQSPSVTS

-1280 RIVHPLVSCSSL
+1280 RIVHPLVSCSGL
-1292 SQSSEPASV
+1292 SQPSEPASI

-1309 PSSTYVNQSPGPTM
+1309 PSSSYVNQSPGPAM
-1323 MSDYAQEQ
+1323 MGEYTQEQ
-1331 LNAIRASTMQAPQLQ
+1331 LNAIRANAMQAPQLQ
-1346 EPHLKQQNHEG
+1346 ESHLKQQNHEG

-1378 KQCQTAPIRLEG
+1378 KQCQTAPLRLEG
-1390 MALMNRT
+1390 MALMNRP

-1404 TQMLV
+1404 AQMLV
-1409 GQIPPNSSNSVASV
+1409 SQIPPNSSNSVASV
-1423 SNQGHTDGLNRLFPP
+1423 SNQGHADGLNRLFPS

-1445 ALRQTDVQCGS
+1445 ALRQSEVQCGT
-1456 QPSISEQQGQAGQH
+1456 QPSISEQQGPAGQH

-1481 ISHLHSNHPYLKQQQ
+1481 IPHLHSNHPYLKQQ

-1507 YQLQHHVTHGENSV
+1507 YQLQHHVAHGENAV
-1521 HSQPHSVHQQ
+1521 HSQPHGVHQQ
-1531 RTIQQEVQMQKK
+1531 RAIQQEVQMQKK

-1550 QATQLSLQQ
+1550 QAPQLSLQQ

-1584 MQQHF
+1584 LQQHF
-1589 GASQPEKN
+1589 GASQPEKS

-1616 QDIMH
+1616 QDMMH

-1633 SASEHVSGHNQMQR
+1633 SASEHVSGHNPMQR

-1708 GPRVSDQLEMR
+1708 GPRVADQLEMR
-1719 SYLDVSR
+1719 SYLDASR

-1735 QGRLS
+1735 QGRVS

-1751 LSDCQ
+1751 LADCQ
-1756 TFKPAGPSQQPTGN
+1756 TFKPAGPSQQPAGS

-1795 FRIGQNTGPSLERQK
+1795 FRLGPNTGPSLERQK

-1824 ALPSRE
+1824 TLPSRE

-1860 EHQRNTQCGA
+1860 EHPRNTQCGA
-1870 SSTIEYNCPPAR
+1870 SSTIEYSCPPAR
-1882 ESVHI
+1882 EGVHI

-1893 PSRESCDMSI
+1893 QNRESCDMSI
-1903 GAINTRN
+1903 GTINTRN
-1910 SSLNIPFSSSSS
+1910 SSLTIPFSTSSS

-1971 PHPAVSHGNGD
+1971 PHPAVSHGSGE

-2032 PHLPLSTSGSMILG
+2032 PHLPLSTGGSMILG
-2046 RQQSAIEKR
+2046 RQQSAVEKR

-2062 SDGPQVS
+2062 PDGPQVP

-2075 DQHTL
+2075 DQHAL

-2101 ASFIPPVT
+2101 ASFIPPPVT

-2163 PSSGSLNNRFGSILS
+2163 PSGGGLNNRFGSILS

-2245 KQSSNR
+2245 KQPSNR

>member
-1 MVPAVGPP
+1 
-9 PLSPPSPAALFSE
+9 
-22 TMPEMTENE
+22 MPEMTENE

-160 IPGDQVQ
+160 IPSDQVQ

-230 PWSQTT
+230 PWPQTT
-236 VSPLASVQTAPA
+236 VSPVASAQTAPA

-255 TPENERGVLATAPA
+255 TPDNERGVLTTATTGSQSA
-269 SLQSTPRS
+269 SRS

-283 QCSSSNAPQNDQN
+283 QCSSGNALQNDQN
-296 LPKSKNEEEGTKSTK
+296 LPKSKTDEEGTKLTK

-324 STEASQVQQVNA
+324 STEASKVPQVNA
-336 TCSNTHSSRSD
+336 ACSDAQNSRSD
-347 LQESCVVST
+347 LQESCVVSP
-356 TDTACVPSVRLSTA
+356 TDTAGVPSARLSA
-370 ESFSSVNVLKSTD
+370 ADSSSSVNVLKSTD
-383 LVSSAGMAVTSAA
+383 LVSSAGMPVTSAA
-396 EGVKAATAISTLPAS
+396 EGVKAATAISTLPAIS
-411 PLENCWSFS
+411 LENCWSFS

-457 TVQPLSQTPSS
+457 TVQPLSQTPSG
-468 IMTALLNEPVNGAG
+468 IMTAVLNEPVNGAG
-482 AVSSA
+482 TVSSA
-487 HSRPLTTS
+487 HSRPLTAS

-540 ILPLN
+540 LLPLN

-566 NQNVIILQPPNPA
+566 NQNVIILQPPNPT

-589 PSQNVSQQIVIIQAA
+589 PSQTVSQQIVIIQAA

-619 VRVPVNGPTAIAN
+619 VRVPMNGPTAIAN
-632 SSSSVQNA
+632 SSSSIQNV

-675 GQQHPQT
+675 NQQHPQT

-741 GQSCLHLSLSHP
+741 GQSCLHLSLNHP
-753 TNPTTVNNQ
+753 PNPTTVSNQ
-762 IATVNCVSLPTSVAS
+762 IATVNCVSLPTSVAT
-777 SVPAEVSVL
+777 SVPAEVPVL
-786 TSASTSINA
+786 TTASNSINA
-795 SPKKVAAGLPSSA
+795 SPKKAAASLPASA

-823 AVNSKVSCPAA
+823 AIISKASCPAF

-841 VDCAP
+841 VDCTA
-846 VETVAKHSNGEGLPE
+846 VETVAKHSNGEGLLE
-861 NAPAVS
+861 TAPAAAQA
-867 VSHVLTTSQA
+867 LTTSQA
-877 SSVVASSGVSV
+877 SGTAASSGVSV
-888 SECPSKETA
+888 PDSPSKDTA
-897 NSEQAAKTCS
+897 RSEQAVKTCPA
-907 VPEPSAAEAPASS
+907 PELSSAEAPASS
-920 PLASAVSEPQA
+920 LLESVVSEQLP
-931 LVPPPA
+931 LVPPAA
-937 KDAAPRQQARGSQ
+937 KDAPHQQAQGSP
-950 NRPPPTSSASSESP
+950 NHPSTDSASSESS
-964 KPCEPPSTLT
+964 KPCDPPSTLT
-974 SSRSEAHVTHS
+974 SSPTEAQP
-985 QVAGTSAAQSSTVG
+985 QVAGMSAAQSSTAG
-999 HTSKAGTIS
+999 HPSKAGTVS
-1008 EPCDVAQDS
+1008 EPCSVAQDS
-1017 SVVMQ
+1017 STVMQ
-1022 DADLLGGQGLTKM
+1022 DADLLEGQGLTKM

-1047 KPSSFTVQGEH
+1047 KTSSFAVQGEH
-1058 SNFPMENSKSA
+1058 SDFPMENPKSA

-1075 PEKQDLLLMNTEG
+1075 PDKQELLLMNTEG
-1088 DPLPQHHSCISDQ
+1088 DALSQHHSCISDQ
-1101 EVVNA
+1101 EVVGA
-1106 SLMASRQA
+1106 SLIASRQA

-1136 TTREDVTSSTSTSTC
+1136 TTREDITSSTSTSTC
-1151 NSCTFSEQTDIV
+1151 NSCTFAEQTDIV

-1180 GGIQVNMRDAISKST
+1180 GGIQVNVRDAIAKST

-1213 ENNTGPLEATPSK
+1213 ENNAGPLEAAPNK

-1242 KPSCSVGGVVTSN
+1242 NPSCSVGGVETSN

-1260 STSQSASITS
+1260 SSSQSPSLTS

-1292 SQSSEPASV
+1292 SQSSEPAIV
-1301 PATVSLSL
+1301 PSTVSLPL
-1309 PSSTYVNQSPGPTM
+1309 PSSTYVNQSPGPAM
-1323 MSDYAQEQ
+1323 MSEYAQEQ
-1331 LNAIRASTMQAPQLQ
+1331 LNAIRASTMQASQLQ
-1346 EPHLKQQNHEG
+1346 ESHLKQQNHEG

-1409 GQIPPNSSNSVASV
+1409 SQIPPNSSNSVVSV

-1438 NSNFVTP
+1438 NSNFVTA
-1445 ALRQTDVQCGS
+1445 ALRQTEVQCSS

-1496 QAGQLRERHHL
+1496 AGQLRERHHL

-1521 HSQPHSVHQQ
+1521 HSQPHGVHQQ
-1531 RTIQQEVQMQKK
+1531 RAMQQEVQMQKK

-1559 KHHGSDQTRQKGGQ
+1559 KHHGSDQARQKGGQ

-1633 SASEHVSGHNQMQR
+1633 SGSEHVSGHNQMQR

-1708 GPRVSDQLEMR
+1708 GPRVPDQLEMR

-1735 QGRLS
+1735 QGRLP
-1740 VDHAVGSDVQR
+1740 VDHTVGSDVQR

-1756 TFKPAGPSQQPTGN
+1756 TFKPAGPNQQPTGN

-1795 FRIGQNTGPSLERQK
+1795 FRISQNTGPSIERQK

-1824 ALPSRE
+1824 TLPSRE

-1887 RRDGDG
+1887 RRDGDAQG
-1893 PSRESCDMSI
+1893 RESCDMSI

-1910 SSLNIPFSSSSS
+1910 SSLNIPFSTSSS

-1971 PHPAVSHGNGD
+1971 PHPAVSHGSGE

-2032 PHLPLSTSGSMILG
+2032 PHLPLSTSSSMILG

-2154 MFPNPSTEK
+2154 MFPNPTTEK

>member
-1 MVPAVGPP
+1 
-9 PLSPPSPAALFSE
+9 
-22 TMPEMTENE
+22 
-31 TPTKKQHRKK
+31 HRKK

-210 RTCNLVT
+210 RACNLVT

-230 PWSQTT
+230 PRSQPT
-236 VSPLASVQTAPA
+236 VSPLASTQPASA

-255 TPENERGVLATAPA
+255 TPENERSVPPAATA
-269 SLQSTPRS
+269 SLQSVSES
-277 GTEQEL
+277 GTDREL
-283 QCSSSNAPQNDQN
+283 QCSSSNAPSDDQN
-296 LPKSKNEEEGTKSTK
+296 LPKSKNDEEGAKLTK

-324 STEASQVQQVNA
+324 SVEASQVQQVNA
-336 TCSNTHSSRSD
+336 TCSNTHNSRSD
-347 LQESCVVST
+347 LKESCVVST
-356 TDTACVPSVRLSTA
+356 MVTACVPSVRLSSA
-370 ESFSSVNVLKSTD
+370 DSSSSVNVLKSTD
-383 LVSSAGMAVTSAA
+383 LVSSAGTPVTSAA
-396 EGVKAATAISTLPAS
+396 EVVKAVTAISTLPAS

-420 GSSGVGT
+420 GSSGVGA

-457 TVQPLSQTPSS
+457 TVQPLSQTASG
-468 IMTALLNEPVNGAG
+468 IMTALLSEPVNGASP
-482 AVSSA
+482 VSAA
-487 HSRPLTTS
+487 HGRPLATS

-500 SLPGDGQ
+500 CLPGDGQ

-517 SCPPLPMQPLI
+517 SCPPLPMQPLL
-528 SQPQVKTQAAGN
+528 SQTQVKTQAAGN

-551 QMAQPVAAA
+551 QMAQPVASA

-604 NQNPLPLLSAQPSAS
+604 HQNPLPLLSTQPSAA
-619 VRVPVNGPTAIAN
+619 VRVPVNGLTAIAN
-632 SSSSVQNA
+632 SSSSIQNA

-675 GQQHPQT
+675 NQQHPQT

-741 GQSCLHLSLSHP
+741 GQGCLHLSLSPP

-786 TSASTSINA
+786 TSASNSINA
-795 SPKKVAAGLPSSA
+795 SPKKAAAALPSNA

-846 VETVAKHSNGEGLPE
+846 VETVAKHSNGEALLE

-867 VSHVLTTSQA
+867 QALTSLPA
-877 SSVVASSGVSV
+877 STVAGLSGISAPD
-888 SECPSKETA
+888 CRSKETA
-897 NSEQAAKTCS
+897 NSEQAAKS
-907 VPEPSAAEAPASS
+907 SSLPEPSSAEAPTSS
-920 PLASAVSEPQA
+920 PLESAESEQLA
-931 LVPPPA
+931 LIPPTA
-937 KDAAPRQQARGSQ
+937 KDAAPRQQACGSQ
-950 NRPPPTSSASSESP
+950 NQPPTDSALSESL
-964 KPCEPPSTLT
+964 KPCEAPSTLT
-974 SSRSEAHVTHS
+974 SSHTEAHATQS
-985 QVAGTSAAQSSTVG
+985 LVAGTSAAQSGTAG

-1008 EPCDVAQDS
+1008 ESCNVVQDT
-1017 SVVMQ
+1017 SVVMPE
-1022 DADLLGGQGLTKM
+1022 ADLLEGQGLTKM
-1035 LSDLTKE
+1035 LSDLTKD
-1042 RTAVE
+1042 RSAVE
-1047 KPSSFTVQGEH
+1047 KPSSFTIQGEH
-1058 SNFPMENSKSA
+1058 SGFPMEDSKSS
-1069 EPNVDL
+1069 ESSVDL
-1075 PEKQDLLLMNTEG
+1075 PEKQELLLMNTEG
-1088 DPLPQHHSCISDQ
+1088 DALSQHHSCISDQ
-1101 EVVNA
+1101 EVVGA
-1106 SLMASRQA
+1106 SLIASRQA

-1136 TTREDVTSSTSTSTC
+1136 ATREDVTSSTSTSTC

-1180 GGIQVNMRDAISKST
+1180 GGIQVNMRETISKST
-1195 EVAPLEREQQ
+1195 EAATVEREQQ

-1213 ENNTGPLEATPSK
+1213 ENNTGPLEAAPNK
-1226 FSAQDTVQTN
+1226 CSAQDVVQTN
-1236 VDRQVE
+1236 ADRQAE
-1242 KPSCSVGGVVTSN
+1242 KPSCSVGGVETSN
-1255 TSLQI
+1255 ASLQI
-1260 STSQSASITS
+1260 SASPSPSITS

-1280 RIVHPLVSCSSL
+1280 RIVHPLVSCSGV
-1292 SQSSEPASV
+1292 SQSSEPGSV

-1309 PSSTYVNQSPGPTM
+1309 PSSTYINQPPGPAM
-1323 MSDYAQEQ
+1323 MSEYAQEQ
-1331 LNAIRASTMQAPQLQ
+1331 LNAIRASTMQGPQLQ
-1346 EPHLKQQNHEG
+1346 ESHLKQQNHEG

-1378 KQCQTAPIRLEG
+1378 KQCQTTPIRLEG

-1409 GQIPPNSSNSVASV
+1409 SQMPPNSSNSVASV
-1423 SNQGHTDGLNRLFPP
+1423 TNQGHADGLNRLFPS
-1438 NSNFVTP
+1438 NGNFVAP
-1445 ALRQTDVQCGS
+1445 ALRQTEVQCGS
-1456 QPSISEQQGQAGQH
+1456 QPPISEQQGQAGQH

-1481 ISHLHSNHPYLKQQQ
+1481 ISHLHSNHPYLKQQ

-1633 SASEHVSGHNQMQR
+1633 SASEHVSGHSQMQR
-1647 LMTSRGL
+1647 LLTSRGL

-1756 TFKPAGPSQQPTGN
+1756 TFKPAGPNQQPTGN

-1795 FRIGQNTGPSLERQK
+1795 FRIGQNAGPSIERQK
-1810 RLPYQPVQGIPTGN
+1810 RLPYKPVQGIPAGN
-1824 ALPSRE
+1824 TLPSRE

-1860 EHQRNTQCGA
+1860 EHQRNAQCGA

-1893 PSRESCDMSI
+1893 QSRESCDMSI

-1910 SSLNIPFSSSSS
+1910 GSLNIPFSSSSS

-1937 QKSNPMRM
+1937 QKSNAMRM

-1965 VVRPTH
+1965 VVRPAH
-1971 PHPAVSHGNGD
+1971 PHPAVSHGNGE

-2062 SDGPQVS
+2062 PDGPQVS
-2069 NDNAAP
+2069 NDNVAP

>member
-1 MVPAVGPP
+1 MFSVGW
-9 PLSPPSPAALFSE
+9 LLCNINLKFSLKTGKIYIISLLVLNLTLE
-22 TMPEMTENE
+22 FKRHGTYCFCL
-31 TPTKKQHRKK
+31 
-41 NRETHNAVERHR
+41 VERHR

-160 IPGDQVQ
+160 IPSDQVQ
-167 KNIIVYSNGSQPNG
+167 KNIIVYSNGTQPNG

-217 PVTISGIYPTENK
+217 PVTIAGIYPTENK
-230 PWSQTT
+230 SWSQPT
-236 VSPLASVQTAPA
+236 VSPLASAQTAPS

-255 TPENERGVLATAPA
+255 TPENEPGVPTAAPA
-269 SLQSTPRS
+269 SSQGTPRPAA
-277 GTEQEL
+277 EQEL
-283 QCSSSNAPQNDQN
+283 QCSSNNGA
-296 LPKSKNEEEGTKSTK
+296 
-311 KTLLQGISLPSSA
+311 SLPSNA
-324 STEASQVQQVNA
+324 SVEASQGQQVNA
-336 TCSNTHSSRSD
+336 TCSSTHNSRND
-347 LQESCVVST
+347 LQESCTVST
-356 TDTACVPSVRLSTA
+356 TDTACVPPVRPA
-370 ESFSSVNVLKSTD
+370 ESCSSANVPKSTD
-383 LVSSAGMAVTSAA
+383 VVSSAGTPVTSAA
-396 EGVKAATAISTLPAS
+396 EGVKAVTAISTLAGS

-457 TVQPLSQTPSS
+457 TVQPLSQTPSG
-468 IMTALLNEPVNGAG
+468 IMTALLNEPVNAAG
-482 AVSSA
+482 TVSSA
-487 HSRPLTTS
+487 QSRPLTTS
-495 ISLNT
+495 ISLHA

-517 SCPPLPMQPLI
+517 SCPPVPIQPLI
-528 SQPQVKTQAAGN
+528 SQPQVKAQAAGN

-551 QMAQPVAAA
+551 QMAQPVASA

-619 VRVPVNGPTAIAN
+619 VRVPMNGPSAVAN
-632 SSSSVQNA
+632 SSGSMQNA

-675 GQQHPQT
+675 NQQHPQT

-753 TNPTTVNNQ
+753 TNPATVSNQ

-786 TSASTSINA
+786 TSVSNSINP
-795 SPKKVAAGLPSSA
+795 SPQKAAAGLPSSA
-808 KSKRTNKKPSTKKHQ
+808 KLKRTNKKPSTKKHLT
-823 AVNSKVSCPAA
+823 VNNKVSCPAA

-846 VETVAKHSNGEGLPE
+846 VETVAKPSSGKGLAE

-867 VSHVLTTSQA
+867 QAVTTAQAGGMAAA
-877 SSVVASSGVSV
+877 SSVSISDS
-888 SECPSKETA
+888 PSKEA
-897 NSEQAAKTCS
+897 ASSEQAVKTPS
-907 VPEPSAAEAPASS
+907 APEPSSAEVPPST
-920 PLASAVSEPQA
+920 PLESVVSEQLLLA
-931 LVPPPA
+931 PPPA
-937 KDAAPRQQARGSQ
+937 KDAAPRQQAQGSQ
-950 NRPPPTSSASSESP
+950 T
-964 KPCEPPSTLT
+964 
-974 SSRSEAHVTHS
+974 
-985 QVAGTSAAQSSTVG
+985 QSNTAG
-999 HTSKAGTIS
+999 HTSKAGMIS
-1008 EPCDVAQDS
+1008 ESCNVAQDS

-1022 DADLLGGQGLTKM
+1022 DADLLEGQGLTKM

-1047 KPSSFTVQGEH
+1047 KTSSFTVQAEH
-1058 SNFPMENSKSA
+1058 SNFPMETSKSA
-1069 EPNVDL
+1069 ESNVDL
-1075 PEKQDLLLMNTEG
+1075 PEKQELLLMNTES
-1088 DPLPQHHSCISDQ
+1088 DALSQPHSCISDQ
-1101 EVVNA
+1101 EVVSA
-1106 SLMASRQA
+1106 SLISSRQA

-1171 DQENLEKGG
+1171 DQESLEKGG
-1180 GGIQVNMRDAISKST
+1180 GGIQVNTRDVISKS

-1205 PFKPQPVK
+1205 PFKPQSVK
-1213 ENNTGPLEATPSK
+1213 ENSAGPLETAPNK
-1226 FSAQDTVQTN
+1226 FSAHETVQPN

-1242 KPSCSVGGVVTSN
+1242 KPSCSVGGVETSN
-1255 TSLQI
+1255 TPLQI
-1260 STSQSASITS
+1260 STSQTPSITS

-1280 RIVHPLVSCSSL
+1280 RIVHPLVSCSGL

-1309 PSSTYVNQSPGPTM
+1309 PSSTYINPSPGPAL
-1323 MSDYAQEQ
+1323 MSEYAQEQ
-1331 LNAIRASTMQAPQLQ
+1331 LNAIRASSMQAPQLQ
-1346 EPHLKQQNHEG
+1346 ESHLKQQNHEG

-1397 PESIADQ
+1397 PEGIADQ

-1409 GQIPPNSSNSVASV
+1409 SQIPPNSSNSVAPV
-1423 SNQGHTDGLNRLFPP
+1423 SNQGHADGLSRLFPP

-1445 ALRQTDVQCGS
+1445 ALRQTEVQCGS
-1456 QPSISEQQGQAGQH
+1456 QPPLSEQPGQAGQH

-1496 QAGQLRERHHL
+1496 AGQLRERHHL

-1521 HSQPHSVHQQ
+1521 HSQPHGVHQQ

-1626 VSSRQQG
+1626 VGSRQQG
-1633 SASEHVSGHNQMQR
+1633 STSEHVSGHNQMQR

-1654 EQQMVSQASIVTR
+1654 EQQMVSQASIVSR

-1726 NKGLVIHNM
+1726 SKGLAIHNM

-1740 VDHAVGSDVQR
+1740 VDHTVGSDVQR

-1756 TFKPAGPSQQPTGN
+1756 TFKTSAPNQQPTAN

-1795 FRIGQNTGPSLERQK
+1795 FRIGQNAAPSIERQK

-1824 ALPSRE
+1824 TLPSRE

-1893 PSRESCDMSI
+1893 QSRESCDMSI

-1910 SSLNIPFSSSSS
+1910 SSLTIPFSSSSS

-1945 TDSHGTKSH
+1945 TDSHGTKNH

-1965 VVRPTH
+1965 VVRPAH
-1971 PHPAVSHGNGD
+1971 PHPAVSHGSGE

-2046 RQQSAIEKR
+2046 HQQSTIEKR

-2163 PSSGSLNNRFGSILS
+2163 PSSGGLNNRFGSILS

-2245 KQSSNR
+2245 KQPSNR

>member
-1 MVPAVGPP
+1 
-9 PLSPPSPAALFSE
+9 
-22 TMPEMTENE
+22 
-31 TPTKKQHRKK
+31 
-41 NRETHNAVERHR
+41 VERHR

-134 ANDICLYDDPTI
+134 ANDICLYVDPTI

-167 KNIIVYSNGSQPNG
+167 KNIVYSNGSQPNG

-236 VSPLASVQTAPA
+236 VSPLASVQTALA

-255 TPENERGVLATAPA
+255 TPENERGVLAAAPA
-269 SLQSTPRS
+269 SSQSASRS
-277 GTEQEL
+277 ATEHQL
-283 QCSSSNAPQNDQN
+283 QCSSSDAPQNDQN
-296 LPKSKNEEEGTKSTK
+296 LPKSKNEEEGTKLTK

-324 STEASQVQQVNA
+324 STQASQVQQLNA
-336 TCSNTHSSRSD
+336 TCSNAHTSRSD
-347 LQESCVVST
+347 LQESCVVSA
-356 TDTACVPSVRLSTA
+356 TDTACVPSVRLPA
-370 ESFSSVNVLKSTD
+370 ADSFSSTNVLKSTAS
-383 LVSSAGMAVTSAA
+383 VSSVGAPVSSAA
-396 EGVKAATAISTLPAS
+396 EGVKAATVISSLPAS

-457 TVQPLSQTPSS
+457 TVQPLSQTPSG

-482 AVSSA
+482 TVSSA
-487 HSRPLTTS
+487 HSRPLATS

-551 QMAQPVAAA
+551 QMAPPVASA
-560 VTGAPA
+560 VTGTPA

-579 PCPPIVRAEV
+579 PIVRAEV

-632 SSSSVQNA
+632 SSSSIQNA
-640 SLPQTFGGKHLVHI
+640 PLPQTFGGKHLVHI

-675 GQQHPQT
+675 NPQHPQT

-753 TNPTTVNNQ
+753 TNATTVSNP
-762 IATVNCVSLPTSVAS
+762 IATVNCVSLPAS
-777 SVPAEVSVL
+777 AAPSVPVEVSVL
-786 TSASTSINA
+786 TSASNSINA
-795 SPKKVAAGLPSSA
+795 SPKKAAAGLPSSA

-823 AVNSKVSCPAA
+823 AVTSKASCPAA
-834 PCKDAGK
+834 PWKDAGK

-846 VETVAKHSNGEGLPE
+846 VEAAAKNSSGEGLLE
-861 NAPAVS
+861 KAPAVS
-867 VSHVLTTSQA
+867 QALATLQA
-877 SSVVASSGVSV
+877 SGTAASSSGSV
-888 SECPSKETA
+888 PDCHAKETV
-897 NSEQAAKTCS
+897 SPEQVVKTCP
-907 VPEPSAAEAPASS
+907 VPEPSSVDAPASS
-920 PLASAVSEPQA
+920 PLQPMVSEQPV
-931 LVPPPA
+931 LVPPTA
-937 KDAAPRQQARGSQ
+937 GDAAPRQSCGSENQ
-950 NRPPPTSSASSESP
+950 PPPGPALSESP
-964 KPCEPPSTLT
+964 KPCESPGTLT
-974 SSRSEAHVTHS
+974 FSRTEAHVTQS
-985 QVAGTSAAQSSTVG
+985 QVAGAPAAQSSAAG
-999 HTSKAGTIS
+999 RASKVGTIS
-1008 EPCDVAQDS
+1008 ESCNVTQDS
-1017 SVVMQ
+1017 SVAMQ
-1022 DADLLGGQGLTKM
+1022 DADLLEGQGLTKM
-1035 LSDLTKE
+1035 LSDLTKG
-1042 RTAVE
+1042 RAAVE
-1047 KPSSFTVQGEH
+1047 KTSSFTLQGEH
-1058 SNFPMENSKSA
+1058 SSFPMENSKSV
-1069 EPNVDL
+1069 ESSVDL
-1075 PEKQDLLLMNTEG
+1075 PEKQELLLMNTES
-1088 DPLPQHHSCISDQ
+1088 DTLSQHHSCISDQ
-1101 EVVNA
+1101 EVVGA
-1106 SLMASRQA
+1106 SLIAGRQT

-1180 GGIQVNMRDAISKST
+1180 GGIQVNMRDAISKPT
-1195 EVAPLEREQQ
+1195 EIGPLEREPQ

-1213 ENNTGPLEATPSK
+1213 ENNAGGLEAAANK
-1226 FSAQDTVQTN
+1226 FSAQDAVQTS

-1242 KPSCSVGGVVTSN
+1242 KPSCSGGGVETPN

-1260 STSQSASITS
+1260 SASQSPSITS

-1309 PSSTYVNQSPGPTM
+1309 PSSTYVSQSPGPAM
-1323 MSDYAQEQ
+1323 MSEYAQEQ
-1331 LNAIRASTMQAPQLQ
+1331 LNAIRASTMQAPQLH

-1378 KQCQTAPIRLEG
+1378 KQCQTTPIRLEG

-1397 PESIADQ
+1397 PEGIADQ

-1423 SNQGHTDGLNRLFPP
+1423 SNQGHTDGLNRLFPS
-1438 NSNFVTP
+1438 NGNFVTP
-1445 ALRQTDVQCGS
+1445 ALRQTEVQCGS

-1496 QAGQLRERHHL
+1496 AGQLRERHHL
-1507 YQLQHHVTHGENSV
+1507 YQLQHHVPHGENSV
-1521 HSQPHSVHQQ
+1521 HSQPHGVHQQ
-1531 RTIQQEVQMQKK
+1531 RTMQQEVQMQKK

-1633 SASEHVSGHNQMQR
+1633 SASEHVSGHSQMQR

-1708 GPRVSDQLEMR
+1708 GPRVPDQLEMR
-1719 SYLDVSR
+1719 SYLDVPR
-1726 NKGLVIHNM
+1726 NKGLAIHNM

-1740 VDHAVGSDVQR
+1740 VDHPVGSDVQR

-1756 TFKPAGPSQQPTGN
+1756 TFKPAGPSQQPAGN

-1795 FRIGQNTGPSLERQK
+1795 FRIGQNTGPSIERQK

-1824 ALPSRE
+1824 TLPSRE

-1840 QSLLAPH
+1840 QSLLTPH

-1860 EHQRNTQCGA
+1860 EHQRNAQCGA
-1870 SSTIEYNCPPAR
+1870 SSAIEYSCPPAR

-1893 PSRESCDMSI
+1893 QSRESCDMSI

-1971 PHPAVSHGNGD
+1971 PHPAVSHGNGE

-2032 PHLPLSTSGSMILG
+2032 PHLPLSASGSMILG
-2046 RQQSAIEKR
+2046 RQQPAIEKR

-2062 SDGPQVS
+2062 ADGPQVS
-2069 NDNAAP
+2069 NDNTAP

-2101 ASFIPPVT
+2101 TSFIPPVT

-2163 PSSGSLNNRFGSILS
+2163 PSGGSLNNRFGSILS

>member
-1 MVPAVGPP
+1 
-9 PLSPPSPAALFSE
+9 
-22 TMPEMTENE
+22 
-31 TPTKKQHRKK
+31 HRKK

-111 IKKLRKQLDE
+111 IKKLRKQLDD
-121 LQKENGRYIELLK
+121 LQRENGRYIELLK

-217 PVTISGIYPTENK
+217 PVTISGIYHTENK
-230 PWSQTT
+230 PWLQTT
-236 VSPLASVQTAPA
+236 VSSLASAQTAPA

-255 TPENERGVLATAPA
+255 TPENERGVLTAATASSRSA
-269 SLQSTPRS
+269 CES

-283 QCSSSNAPQNDQN
+283 QCSSNNAAQNDQN
-296 LPKSKNEEEGTKSTK
+296 LPKSKNEEEGTKLAK

-324 STEASQVQQVNA
+324 STEASQVQHVNA
-336 TCSNTHSSRSD
+336 ACSNAHNPRSD
-347 LQESCVVST
+347 LQESCITST
-356 TDTACVPSVRLSTA
+356 TGTACVPSMRVSA
-370 ESFSSVNVLKSTD
+370 ADSFSSVKVLKSTD
-383 LVSSAGMAVTSAA
+383 LVSSAGVPVTSAA
-396 EGVKAATAISTLPAS
+396 AGVKAVSTISALSAG

-420 GSSGVGT
+420 SSSGVGA

-447 TWTTLQLAGN
+447 TWTTLQLTGN
-457 TVQPLSQTPSS
+457 TVQPLSQMPSG
-468 IMTALLNEPVNGAG
+468 IMTALLEPVNGAG
-482 AVSSA
+482 TASSA

-495 ISLNT
+495 INLNT

-551 QMAQPVAAA
+551 HMAQPVASG

-604 NQNPLPLLSAQPSAS
+604 NQNPLPLLSAQPSAT
-619 VRVPVNGPTAIAN
+619 VRVPMNGPTAITN
-632 SSSSVQNA
+632 SSSSVQSA

-675 GQQHPQT
+675 NQQHPQT

-687 QLFALQPVMSSSGA
+687 QLFALQPVISSSGA

-762 IATVNCVSLPTSVAS
+762 ITTVNCVSLPSSVAS
-777 SVPAEVSVL
+777 SVSAEVSAL
-786 TSASTSINA
+786 TSASNSINA
-795 SPKKVAAGLPSSA
+795 SPKKAATSLPSSA
-808 KSKRTNKKPSTKKHQ
+808 KSKRTNKKPSIKKHQ
-823 AVNSKVSCPAA
+823 TVNSKVSCPAV

-841 VDCAP
+841 VNCAP
-846 VETVAKHSNGEGLPE
+846 VETVAKHSNGEGPPE

-867 VSHVLTTSQA
+867 QALTTSQA
-877 SSVVASSGVSV
+877 TGVAVLSAVSV
-888 SECPSKETA
+888 SDCPSKETVS
-897 NSEQAAKTCS
+897 SEQAAKTCS
-907 VPEPSAAEAPASS
+907 APKPSSAEAPASF
-920 PLASAVSEPQA
+920 PLESTVSEQLMLIPST
-931 LVPPPA
+931 A
-937 KDAAPRQQARGSQ
+937 KGAAPCQQVHGSR
-950 NRPPPTSSASSESP
+950 NHPPTSSTLSQSL

-974 SSRSEAHVTHS
+974 SSCTEAHVTQS
-985 QVAGTSAAQSSTVG
+985 QVVGTSAAQSSTADD
-999 HTSKAGTIS
+999 TSKAGTILES
-1008 EPCDVAQDS
+1008 CSVAQDS

-1022 DADLLGGQGLTKM
+1022 DTDLLEGQGLTKM

-1042 RTAVE
+1042 RTAVD
-1047 KPSSFTVQGEH
+1047 KTSSFTIQRDH
-1058 SNFPMENSKSA
+1058 SNFPMENSKLA
-1069 EPNVDL
+1069 ESNVDL
-1075 PEKQDLLLMNTEG
+1075 SEKQELLLMNTEG
-1088 DPLPQHHSCISDQ
+1088 DSLSQHHSCVSDQ
-1101 EVVNA
+1101 EVVGA
-1106 SLMASRQA
+1106 SLTASRQA

-1136 TTREDVTSSTSTSTC
+1136 TTREDITSSTSTSTC

-1171 DQENLEKGG
+1171 DQENLEKGRG
-1180 GGIQVNMRDAISKST
+1180 GTQVNMRDAVSKSA
-1195 EVAPLEREQQ
+1195 EVASLEREQQ

-1213 ENNTGPLEATPSK
+1213 ENNAGLLELATNK
-1226 FSAQDTVQTN
+1226 FSSQDTVQTN

-1242 KPSCSVGGVVTSN
+1242 KPSCSVAGVETPN

-1260 STSQSASITS
+1260 SASQSPRKTS

-1280 RIVHPLVSCSSL
+1280 RIVHPLVSCTSL
-1292 SQSSEPASV
+1292 PQSSEPASV
-1301 PATVSLSL
+1301 PPTVSLSL
-1309 PSSTYVNQSPGPTM
+1309 PPSTYVNQSPGPAM
-1323 MSDYAQEQ
+1323 MSEYTQEQ

-1346 EPHLKQQNHEG
+1346 ESHLKQQNHEA

-1378 KQCQTAPIRLEG
+1378 KQCQTTPIRLEG

-1409 GQIPPNSSNSVASV
+1409 SQIPPNSSNSVVSV
-1423 SNQGHTDGLNRLFPP
+1423 SNQGHADGLNRLFPS
-1438 NSNFVTP
+1438 NSNFVAP
-1445 ALRQTDVQCGS
+1445 ALRQTEVPCGS

-1496 QAGQLRERHHL
+1496 AGQLRERHHL
-1507 YQLQHHVTHGENSV
+1507 YQLQHHVTHGENAV

-1531 RTIQQEVQMQKK
+1531 RAMQQEVQMQKK

-1597 CENPATSRNHHNHP
+1597 CENPTSRNHHNHP

-1616 QDIMH
+1616 QDILH
-1621 QQQQD
+1621 QQQQE

-1708 GPRVSDQLEMR
+1708 GPRISDQLEMR
-1719 SYLDVSR
+1719 SYLDASR
-1726 NKGLVIHNM
+1726 NKSLVVHNM

-1740 VDHAVGSDVQR
+1740 VDHTVSSDVQR

-1756 TFKPAGPSQQPTGN
+1756 TFKAAAPNQQPTGN
-1770 FDVQASRNSEIGNSV
+1770 FEVQASRNSEIGNSV

-1795 FRIGQNTGPSLERQK
+1795 FRIGQNTGPSIERQK
-1810 RLPYQPVQGIPTGN
+1810 RLPYQPVQGIPPGN
-1824 ALPSRE
+1824 TLPSRE

-1847 LGDQVSGSQRSIP
+1847 LGEQVSGSQRSIS

-1870 SSTIEYNCPPAR
+1870 SSTIEYTCPPAR

-1887 RRDGDG
+1887 RRDADG
-1893 PSRESCDMSI
+1893 QSRESCDMSI
-1903 GAINTRN
+1903 GAISTRN

-1971 PHPAVSHGNGD
+1971 PHPAVSHGNGE

-2023 HGNVFDPSL
+2023 HGSVFDPSL
-2032 PHLPLSTSGSMILG
+2032 PHLPLPTSSSMILG

-2062 SDGPQVS
+2062 GDGPQAS
-2069 NDNAAP
+2069 NDNSAP

-2101 ASFIPPVT
+2101 TSFIPPVT

-2163 PSSGSLNNRFGSILS
+2163 PSSGGLNNRFGSILS
-2178 PPRPVGFAQPSFPL
+2178 PPRPVGFGQPSFPL
-2192 LPDMPPMHMTN
+2192 LPDMPPMHMAN

>member
-1 MVPAVGPP
+1 
-9 PLSPPSPAALFSE
+9 
-22 TMPEMTENE
+22 
-31 TPTKKQHRKK
+31 
-41 NRETHNAVERHR
+41 VERHR

-160 IPGDQVQ
+160 IPSDQVQ

-194 VGHNLQKQTA
+194 VSHNLQKQTA

-236 VSPLASVQTAPA
+236 VSPLASAQAAPA
-248 GNVLELS
+248 GNILELS
-255 TPENERGVLATAPA
+255 TPENEQGVATASSQSA
-269 SLQSTPRS
+269 SQS
-277 GTEQEL
+277 GTEQEH
-283 QCSSSNAPQNDQN
+283 SSSNAPQNDQN
-296 LPKSKNEEEGTKSTK
+296 LPKGKNEEEGTKLTK
-311 KTLLQGISLPSSA
+311 KPLLQGTSLPSSA
-324 STEASQVQQVNA
+324 STGASQVQQVNT
-336 TCSNTHSSRSD
+336 TCSSTHSSRSD
-347 LQESCVVST
+347 LQESCVIST
-356 TDTACVPSVRLSTA
+356 TDTACVPSMRLSTA
-370 ESFSSVNVLKSTD
+370 DSFPSVNVLKTTD
-383 LVSSAGMAVTSAA
+383 LVSSAGTPVSSAA
-396 EGVKAATAISTLPAS
+396 EGVKAVTAISTLPAS

-457 TVQPLSQTPSS
+457 TVQPLSQMPSG
-468 IMTALLNEPVNGAG
+468 IMTALLNEPGSSAG
-482 AVSSA
+482 TVSSA
-487 HSRPLTTS
+487 HNRPLTTS

-517 SCPPLPMQPLI
+517 SCPPLPLQPLI

-551 QMAQPVAAA
+551 QMAQPVASA
-560 VTGAPA
+560 VAGAPA

-589 PSQNVSQQIVIIQAA
+589 PNQNVSQQIVIIQAA
-604 NQNPLPLLSAQPSAS
+604 NQNPLPLLSAQPSAA

-632 SSSSVQNA
+632 SSSSIQNA

-659 SLPSSSSTQTF
+659 SLASSSSTQTF

-675 GQQHPQT
+675 SQQHPQT

-753 TNPTTVNNQ
+753 TNPTTVSNQ
-762 IATVNCVSLPTSVAS
+762 IATVNCVSLPTSVAA

-786 TSASTSINA
+786 TTASNSINA
-795 SPKKVAAGLPSSA
+795 SPKKAAAGLPSNA

-823 AVNSKVSCPAA
+823 AANSKVSCPAV
-834 PCKDAGK
+834 PCKDTGK

-846 VETVAKHSNGEGLPE
+846 VETVAKHSHGEGLLE
-861 NAPAVS
+861 SAPAAS
-867 VSHVLTTSQA
+867 QALTPSQA
-877 SSVVASSGVSV
+877 SGVAASSGVSI
-888 SECPSKETA
+888 SDCHSKESVS
-897 NSEQAAKTCS
+897 SEQAVKTCS
-907 VPEPSAAEAPASS
+907 VPEPSLAEAPASS
-920 PLASAVSEPQA
+920 PLESMVSEQPA
-931 LVPPPA
+931 PIPPAA
-937 KDAAPRQQARGSQ
+937 KDAAPPQQACGAQS
-950 NRPPPTSSASSESP
+950 RPPTGSALSESP
-964 KPCEPPSTLT
+964 KPCEHPSTLT
-974 SSRSEAHVTHS
+974 SSRTEAHVTHS
-985 QVAGTSAAQSSTVG
+985 QVAGMSAAQSSTAG
-999 HTSKAGTIS
+999 HASKPGTIPES
-1008 EPCDVAQDS
+1008 CNVAQDT

-1022 DADLLGGQGLTKM
+1022 DADLLEGQGLTKM
-1035 LSDLTKE
+1035 LSDFTKE

-1047 KPSSFTVQGEH
+1047 KTSSFTVQGEH

-1069 EPNVDL
+1069 ESNVDL
-1075 PEKQDLLLMNTEG
+1075 PEKQELLLMNTEG
-1088 DPLPQHHSCISDQ
+1088 DTLSQHHSCISDQ
-1101 EVVNA
+1101 EVVSA
-1106 SLMASRQA
+1106 SLIASRQA

-1136 TTREDVTSSTSTSTC
+1136 TTREDITSSTSTSTC

-1205 PFKPQPVK
+1205 PFKNQPGK
-1213 ENNTGPLEATPSK
+1213 ENNAGPLEAAPNK
-1226 FSAQDTVQTN
+1226 FSPQDAVQTN

-1242 KPSCSVGGVVTSN
+1242 KPSCSVGGVETSN

-1260 STSQSASITS
+1260 SASQSPSITS

-1292 SQSSEPASV
+1292 SQPSEPASV

-1309 PSSTYVNQSPGPTM
+1309 PSSTYINQSPGPTM
-1323 MSDYAQEQ
+1323 MNEYAQEQ

-1346 EPHLKQQNHEG
+1346 ESHLKQQNHEG

-1378 KQCQTAPIRLEG
+1378 KQCQTTPMRLEG

-1409 GQIPPNSSNSVASV
+1409 SQIPPNPSNPVASV
-1423 SNQGHTDGLNRLFPP
+1423 SNQGHTDGLNRLFPS

-1445 ALRQTDVQCGS
+1445 TLRQTEVPCGS

-1475 HVPAQG
+1475 HIPAQG
-1481 ISHLHSNHPYLKQQQ
+1481 ISHLHSNHPYLKQQ

-1543 RNLIQGT
+1543 RTLIQGT
-1550 QATQLSLQQ
+1550 QATQLPLQQ

-1597 CENPATSRNHHNHP
+1597 CENPATSRNHRNHP

-1647 LMTSRGL
+1647 LMTSRSL

-1708 GPRVSDQLEMR
+1708 GPRVPDQLEMR

-1740 VDHAVGSDVQR
+1740 VDHTVGSEVQR

-1756 TFKPAGPSQQPTGN
+1756 TFKPAGPNPQPTGN
-1770 FDVQASRNSEIGNSV
+1770 FDGQASRNSEIGNSV

-1795 FRIGQNTGPSLERQK
+1795 FRISQTTGPSIERQK

-1824 ALPSRE
+1824 TLPSRE

-1847 LGDQVSGSQRSIP
+1847 LGDQVNGSQRSIP

-1882 ESVHI
+1882 ENVHI

-1893 PSRESCDMSI
+1893 QSRESCDMSI

-1971 PHPAVSHGNGD
+1971 PHPAVSHGNSE

-2004 DNGGSK
+2004 DSGGSK

-2015 RNRSGNQR
+2015 RSRSGNQR

-2062 SDGPQVS
+2062 PDGPQVS
-2069 NDNAAP
+2069 NDNVAP

-2140 TLSNDISIPYFPNQ
+2140 TLSNDISLPYFPNQ

>member
-1 MVPAVGPP
+1 
-9 PLSPPSPAALFSE
+9 
-22 TMPEMTENE
+22 
-31 TPTKKQHRKK
+31 HRKK

-160 IPGDQVQ
+160 IPSEQVQ

-230 PWSQTT
+230 PWSQAT
-236 VSPLASVQTAPA
+236 VSPLASAQATPA
-248 GNVLELS
+248 GNIPELS
-255 TPENERGVLATAPA
+255 TPENEQGVA
-269 SLQSTPRS
+269 SASSPSASQS
-277 GTEQEL
+277 GTEQEH
-283 QCSSSNAPQNDQN
+283 SSSNAPQNDQN
-296 LPKSKNEEEGTKSTK
+296 LPKGKNEEEGTKLTK
-311 KTLLQGISLPSSA
+311 KTLLQGTSLPSSA
-324 STEASQVQQVNA
+324 STGASQVQQVNT
-336 TCSNTHSSRSD
+336 TCSSTQNSRSD

-370 ESFSSVNVLKSTD
+370 DSFSSVNVLKSTD
-383 LVSSAGMAVTSAA
+383 LLSSAGTSVSSAA
-396 EGVKAATAISTLPAS
+396 EGVKSVTEISTLSAS

-420 GSSGVGT
+420 GSSGVST

-457 TVQPLSQTPSS
+457 TVQPLSQTPSG
-468 IMTALLNEPVNGAG
+468 IMTALLNEPGSSAG

-487 HSRPLTTS
+487 HSRPTS
-495 ISLNT
+495 ISLNA

-507 AAEQIVVTLP
+507 TAEQIVVTLP
-517 SCPPLPMQPLI
+517 SCPPLPLQPLI

-551 QMAQPVAAA
+551 QMAQPVASA
-560 VTGAPA
+560 VAGAPA

-604 NQNPLPLLSAQPSAS
+604 NQNPLPLLSAQPSAA

-632 SSSSVQNA
+632 SSSSIQNA

-675 GQQHPQT
+675 SQQHPQT

-753 TNPTTVNNQ
+753 TNPTTVSNQ
-762 IATVNCVSLPTSVAS
+762 IATVNCVSLPTTVAS

-786 TSASTSINA
+786 TTASNPINT
-795 SPKKVAAGLPSSA
+795 SPKKAAAGLPSNA

-823 AVNSKVSCPAA
+823 AANSKVSCPAV
-834 PCKDAGK
+834 PCKDTGK
-841 VDCAP
+841 GDCTP
-846 VETVAKHSNGEGLPE
+846 VEAVAKHSSGEGLLE
-861 NAPAVS
+861 GAPAAAQA
-867 VSHVLTTSQA
+867 LTPSQA
-877 SSVVASSGVSV
+877 SGVAASNGVNISDCHSKESV
-888 SECPSKETA
+888 S
-897 NSEQAAKTCS
+897 SEQAAKICS
-907 VPEPSAAEAPASS
+907 VPKLSSAEAPAFS
-920 PLASAVSEPQA
+920 PLESVSEQPVH
-931 LVPPPA
+931 VPPAA
-937 KDAAPRQQARGSQ
+937 KDAAPHQQANGAQSQ
-950 NRPPPTSSASSESP
+950 PPAASASSESR
-964 KPCEPPSTLT
+964 KPCEHPSTLT
-974 SSRSEAHVTHS
+974 SSRTEAHVTRS
-985 QVAGTSAAQSSTVG
+985 QVAGTSAAQNSTVG
-999 HTSKAGTIS
+999 HASKAGTIPG
-1008 EPCDVAQDS
+1008 PCNVAQDT

-1022 DADLLGGQGLTKM
+1022 DADLLEGQGLTKM
-1035 LSDLTKE
+1035 LSDFTKE

-1047 KPSSFTVQGEH
+1047 KNSSFTVQGEH
-1058 SNFPMENSKSA
+1058 SSFPMENSKSA
-1069 EPNVDL
+1069 ESNVDL
-1075 PEKQDLLLMNTEG
+1075 PEKQELLLMNTEG
-1088 DPLPQHHSCISDQ
+1088 HTLSQHHSCIPDQ
-1101 EVVNA
+1101 EVVSA
-1106 SLMASRQA
+1106 SLITSRQA

-1136 TTREDVTSSTSTSTC
+1136 TTREDITSSTSTSTC

-1205 PFKPQPVK
+1205 LFKK
-1213 ENNTGPLEATPSK
+1213 NSAGPLEAAPNK
-1226 FSAQDTVQTN
+1226 FSPQDAVQTN
-1236 VDRQVE
+1236 VERQVE
-1242 KPSCSVGGVVTSN
+1242 KPSCSVGGGVETPN
-1255 TSLQI
+1255 TSLPI
-1260 STSQSASITS
+1260 STSQSPSITS

-1280 RIVHPLVSCSSL
+1280 RIVHPHVSCSSL
-1292 SQSSEPASV
+1292 SQSSEPVSV

-1309 PSSTYVNQSPGPTM
+1309 PSSIYINQSPGPAM
-1323 MSDYAQEQ
+1323 MSEYAQEQ

-1346 EPHLKQQNHEG
+1346 ESHLKQQNHEG

-1378 KQCQTAPIRLEG
+1378 KQCQTTPIRLEG

-1409 GQIPPNSSNSVASV
+1409 SQIPPNPSNPVASV
-1423 SNQGHTDGLNRLFPP
+1423 SNQGHADGLNRLFPS
-1438 NSNFVTP
+1438 NGNFVTP
-1445 ALRQTDVQCGS
+1445 ALRQTEVQCGS

-1475 HVPAQG
+1475 HVPSQG
-1481 ISHLHSNHPYLKQQQ
+1481 ISHLHSNHPYLKQQ

-1543 RNLIQGT
+1543 RTLIQGT

-1597 CENPATSRNHHNHP
+1597 CENPATSRNHRNHP

-1647 LMTSRGL
+1647 LMTSRSL

-1708 GPRVSDQLEMR
+1708 GPRVPDQLEMR

-1740 VDHAVGSDVQR
+1740 VDHTVGSEVQR

-1756 TFKPAGPSQQPTGN
+1756 TFKPAGPNQQPTGN
-1770 FDVQASRNSEIGNSV
+1770 FDGQASRNSEIGNSV

-1795 FRIGQNTGPSLERQK
+1795 FRIGQTTGPSIERQK

-1824 ALPSRE
+1824 TLPLRE

-1882 ESVHI
+1882 EGVHI

-1893 PSRESCDMSI
+1893 QSRESCDMSI

-1971 PHPAVSHGNGD
+1971 PHPAVSHGNGE

-2004 DNGGSK
+2004 DSGGSK

-2062 SDGPQVS
+2062 PDGPQVS

-2109 QPSATRTPALIP
+2109 QTSATRTPALIP

-2140 TLSNDISIPYFPNQ
+2140 TLSNDISLPYFPNQ

-2163 PSSGSLNNRFGSILS
+2163 PSSGTLNNRFGSILS

>member
-1 MVPAVGPP
+1 
-9 PLSPPSPAALFSE
+9 
-22 TMPEMTENE
+22 MPEMTENE

-160 IPGDQVQ
+160 IPSDQVQ

-181 NNQGASVQGITFN
+181 NNQGAPVQGITFN

-210 RTCNLVT
+210 RTCNIVT
-217 PVTISGIYPTENK
+217 PVTIAGIYPTENK
-230 PWSQTT
+230 PWSQPT
-236 VSPLASVQTAPA
+236 VSPLASAQTAPA
-248 GNVLELS
+248 GHILELS
-255 TPENERGVLATAPA
+255 TPENEQGVLTTAAA
-269 SLQSTPRS
+269 SSQSASQS

-296 LPKSKNEEEGTKSTK
+296 LPKSKNNEEVTKPTK

-324 STEASQVQQVNA
+324 SVEASQVQQVNA
-336 TCSNTHSSRSD
+336 TCSNTNNSSD
-347 LQESCVVST
+347 LQESCVISA
-356 TDTACVPSVRLSTA
+356 TDTACVPPVRLSTA
-370 ESFSSVNVLKSTD
+370 DSFSSVNVLKSTD
-383 LVSSAGMAVTSAA
+383 VVSSAGVPATSAA
-396 EGVKAATAISTLPAS
+396 EGVNKAVTAISTLAAS

-441 AGNTQT
+441 TGNTQT

-457 TVQPLSQTPSS
+457 TVQPLSQTPSG

-482 AVSSA
+482 TVSSA
-487 HSRPLTTS
+487 QSRPLTTS
-495 ISLNT
+495 ISLNA

-551 QMAQPVAAA
+551 QMAQPVASA

-566 NQNVIILQPPNPA
+566 NQNVIILQPPNPT

-619 VRVPVNGPTAIAN
+619 VRVPVNGPTAVAN
-632 SSSSVQNA
+632 SSSSMQNA

-675 GQQHPQT
+675 SQQHPQT

-753 TNPTTVNNQ
+753 TNPVTINNQ

-786 TSASTSINA
+786 TSASNSINA
-795 SPKKVAAGLPSSA
+795 SPKKPSAGLPSSA
-808 KSKRTNKKPSTKKHQ
+808 KSKRTNKKPSTKKQQ
-823 AVNSKVSCPAA
+823 AVNNKVSCPAV

-841 VDCAP
+841 VDCVP
-846 VETVAKHSNGEGLPE
+846 VETVAKHSNGEGLLE
-861 NAPAVS
+861 NTPAVS
-867 VSHVLTTSQA
+867 QAVTTSQA
-877 SSVVASSGVSV
+877 SGVAASSGVSI
-888 SECPSKETA
+888 SDSHSKETA
-897 NSEQAAKTCS
+897 SSEQAVKMPS
-907 VPEPSAAEAPASS
+907 VPELSSAEAPASS
-920 PLASAVSEPQA
+920 PLESVVPEQLP
-931 LVPPPA
+931 LVPSAP
-937 KDAAPRQQARGSQ
+937 KDAAPRQQAPGPQ
-950 NRPPPTSSASSESP
+950 NHPPTVSALSESP
-964 KPCEPPSTLT
+964 KACEPPSTLT
-974 SSRSEAHVTHS
+974 SSCSEAQVTHS
-985 QVAGTSAAQSSTVG
+985 QVAGTSAAQSSTAS
-999 HTSKAGTIS
+999 SKAGMIS
-1008 EPCDVAQDS
+1008 ESCNIEQDS

-1022 DADLLGGQGLTKM
+1022 DADLLEGQGLTKM

-1047 KPSSFTVQGEH
+1047 KTSSFTVQGEH

-1069 EPNVDL
+1069 ESNVDL
-1075 PEKQDLLLMNTEG
+1075 PEKQELLLMNSEG
-1088 DPLPQHHSCISDQ
+1088 DALSQHHSCISDP
-1101 EVVNA
+1101 EVVSA
-1106 SLMASRQA
+1106 SLIASRQA

-1180 GGIQVNMRDAISKST
+1180 GGIQVNTRDAVSKSA

-1205 PFKPQPVK
+1205 PFKPQSVK
-1213 ENNTGPLEATPSK
+1213 ENNAGALEAAPNK
-1226 FSAQDTVQTN
+1226 FGAHDTAPAN

-1242 KPSCSVGGVVTSN
+1242 KPSCSVGGVETSN
-1255 TSLQI
+1255 PSLQI
-1260 STSQSASITS
+1260 STSQTPSITS

-1292 SQSSEPASV
+1292 SQPSEPASV

-1309 PSSTYVNQSPGPTM
+1309 PSSTYINQSPGPAM
-1323 MSDYAQEQ
+1323 MSEYAQEQ

-1346 EPHLKQQNHEG
+1346 ESHLKHQSHEG

-1409 GQIPPNSSNSVASV
+1409 SQIPPNSSNSVVSV
-1423 SNQGHTDGLNRLFPP
+1423 SNQGHADGLNRLFPS

-1445 ALRQTDVQCGS
+1445 ALRQTEVQCGS
-1456 QPSISEQQGQAGQH
+1456 QPSISEQPGQSGQH

-1475 HVPAQG
+1475 HVPSQG
-1481 ISHLHSNHPYLKQQQ
+1481 ISHLHSNHPYLKQQ

-1597 CENPATSRNHHNHP
+1597 CENPATNRNHHNHP

-1667 PSDMTCT
+1667 PSDMACT

-1726 NKGLVIHNM
+1726 NKGLAIHNM

-1740 VDHAVGSDVQR
+1740 VDHTVGSDVQR

-1756 TFKPAGPSQQPTGN
+1756 TFKPTGPNQQPTGN

-1795 FRIGQNTGPSLERQK
+1795 FRIGQNTGPSIERQK

-1824 ALPSRE
+1824 TLPSRE

-1893 PSRESCDMSI
+1893 QSRESCDMSI

-1910 SSLNIPFSSSSS
+1910 SSLTIPFSSSSS

-1971 PHPAVSHGNGD
+1971 PHPAVSHGNGE

>member
-1 MVPAVGPP
+1 
-9 PLSPPSPAALFSE
+9 
-22 TMPEMTENE
+22 
-31 TPTKKQHRKK
+31 HRKK

-160 IPGDQVQ
+160 IPSDQVQ

-217 PVTISGIYPTENK
+217 PVTIAGIYPTENK
-230 PWSQTT
+230 PWSQPTA
-236 VSPLASVQTAPA
+236 SPLASAQTAPA
-248 GNVLELS
+248 GHVLELS
-255 TPENERGVLATAPA
+255 TPEKERGVLTTAPA
-269 SLQSTPRS
+269 SSQSASQSR
-277 GTEQEL
+277 TEQEL
-283 QCSSSNAPQNDQN
+283 QCSSSNAPQSDQN
-296 LPKSKNEEEGTKSTK
+296 LPKSKSDEESTKSTK
-311 KTLLQGISLPSSA
+311 KTLLQGISPSSSA
-324 STEASQVQQVNA
+324 SAEASQVQQVNA
-336 TCSNTHSSRSD
+336 TCSNTNNSGND
-347 LQESCVVST
+347 LQESCVIST
-356 TDTACVPSVRLSTA
+356 TDTACVPPVRLSTA
-370 ESFSSVNVLKSTD
+370 DSFSSVNVLKSAD
-383 LVSSAGMAVTSAA
+383 VVSSAGVPATSAA
-396 EGVKAATAISTLPAS
+396 EGVKAVTAISTLAAS

-457 TVQPLSQTPSS
+457 TVQPLSQTPSG

-482 AVSSA
+482 TVSSA

-495 ISLNT
+495 ISLNA

-551 QMAQPVAAA
+551 HMAQPVASA

-619 VRVPVNGPTAIAN
+619 VRVPVNGPTAVAN
-632 SSSSVQNA
+632 SNSSVQNA

-659 SLPSSSSTQTF
+659 SLSSSSSTQTF

-675 GQQHPQT
+675 NQQHPQT

-753 TNPTTVNNQ
+753 TNPATINNQ

-777 SVPAEVSVL
+777 SVPTEVSVL
-786 TSASTSINA
+786 TSASNSINV
-795 SPKKVAAGLPSSA
+795 SPQKAAAGLPSSA

-823 AVNSKVSCPAA
+823 AVNNKVACPAV

-841 VDCAP
+841 ADCAP
-846 VETVAKHSNGEGLPE
+846 VETVAKHSSGEGLLE
-861 NAPAVS
+861 NTPAVS
-867 VSHVLTTSQA
+867 QALTTSQ
-877 SSVVASSGVSV
+877 SSGVAASSGISI
-888 SECPSKETA
+888 SDSHSKEA
-897 NSEQAAKTCS
+897 VSSEQTP
-907 VPEPSAAEAPASS
+907 VPEPSSAEAPVSS
-920 PLASAVSEPQA
+920 PLESVVPEQLP
-931 LVPPPA
+931 LVPPAA
-937 KDAAPRQQARGSQ
+937 KDAAPCQQARGPQSH
-950 NRPPPTSSASSESP
+950 PPPVSASSESP

-974 SSRSEAHVTHS
+974 SSHSEAQVTHP
-985 QVAGTSAAQSSTVG
+985 QVAGTSAGQSSTAS
-999 HTSKAGTIS
+999 HTSKAGMIS
-1008 EPCDVAQDS
+1008 ESCNIAQDS
-1017 SVVMQ
+1017 TVVMQ
-1022 DADLLGGQGLTKM
+1022 DADLLEGQGLTKM

-1047 KPSSFTVQGEH
+1047 KNSSFTVQGEH

-1069 EPNVDL
+1069 ESNVDL
-1075 PEKQDLLLMNTEG
+1075 PEKQELLLMNTEG
-1088 DPLPQHHSCISDQ
+1088 DTLSQHHSCISDQ
-1101 EVVNA
+1101 EVVSA
-1106 SLMASRQA
+1106 SLIASRQA

-1180 GGIQVNMRDAISKST
+1180 GGMQINTRDAVSKSA

-1205 PFKPQPVK
+1205 PFKLQSGK
-1213 ENNTGPLEATPSK
+1213 ENNTGPLEAAPNKFTPRDT
-1226 FSAQDTVQTN
+1226 AQAN

-1242 KPSCSVGGVVTSN
+1242 KPSCSVGGVDTPN

-1260 STSQSASITS
+1260 STSQTPSITS

-1292 SQSSEPASV
+1292 SQSSEPASGV

-1309 PSSTYVNQSPGPTM
+1309 PSSTYINQSPGPPM
-1323 MSDYAQEQ
+1323 MSEYAQEQ
-1331 LNAIRASTMQAPQLQ
+1331 LNAIRASSMQAPQLQ
-1346 EPHLKQQNHEG
+1346 ESHLKQQSHEG
-1357 RKDSAKRA
+1357 RKESAKRA

-1378 KQCQTAPIRLEG
+1378 KHCPTAPLRLEG

-1397 PESIADQ
+1397 PESIAEQ

-1423 SNQGHTDGLNRLFPP
+1423 SNQGHADGLSRLFPP

-1445 ALRQTDVQCGS
+1445 ALRQTEVQCGS
-1456 QPSISEQQGQAGQH
+1456 QPSISEQPGQAGQH

-1475 HVPAQG
+1475 HVPSQG
-1481 ISHLHSNHPYLKQQQ
+1481 ISHLHSNHPYLKQQ

-1507 YQLQHHVTHGENSV
+1507 YQLQHHVPHGENSV

-1621 QQQQD
+1621 QQQQE
-1626 VSSRQQG
+1626 VNSRQQG

-1726 NKGLVIHNM
+1726 NKGLAIHNM

-1740 VDHAVGSDVQR
+1740 VDHTVGSDVQR

-1756 TFKPAGPSQQPTGN
+1756 TFKPTGPNQQPTGN

-1795 FRIGQNTGPSLERQK
+1795 FRIGQNTGPSIERQK

-1824 ALPSRE
+1824 TLPSRE

-1893 PSRESCDMSI
+1893 QSRESCDMSI

-1910 SSLNIPFSSSSS
+1910 SSLTIPFSSSSS

-1954 MNTPVSSNMHG
+1954 MNTAVSSNMHG

-1971 PHPAVSHGNGD
+1971 PHPAVSHGNGE

>member
-1 MVPAVGPP
+1 
-9 PLSPPSPAALFSE
+9 
-22 TMPEMTENE
+22 
-31 TPTKKQHRKK
+31 
-41 NRETHNAVERHR
+41 VERHR

-72 ALKQSKNMILDQAFK
+72 ALKQSKNMILDQAYK

-146 HWKGNLKNAKVSVV
+146 HWKGNLKNTKVSVV
-160 IPGDQVQ
+160 IPSDQVQ

-194 VGHNLQKQTA
+194 VSHNLQKQTA

-210 RTCNLVT
+210 RTCKLVT

-236 VSPLASVQTAPA
+236 VSPLAPTQTAPA
-248 GNVLELS
+248 RNVLELS
-255 TPENERGVLATAPA
+255 TPENEPGVLTAATA
-269 SLQSTPRS
+269 SSQSTPRS
-277 GTEQEL
+277 ATEQEL

-296 LPKSKNEEEGTKSTK
+296 LSKGKNEEEGTTK
-311 KTLLQGISLPSSA
+311 KTLLQEISLPPSA
-324 STEASQVQQVNA
+324 STEATQVQQVNT
-336 TCSNTHSSRSD
+336 TCSNTHNSRSD
-347 LQESCVVST
+347 LQESSVVSVA
-356 TDTACVPSVRLSTA
+356 DAASVPSVRLSTA
-370 ESFSSVNVLKSTD
+370 DSLSSVNVLKSTD
-383 LVSSAGMAVTSAA
+383 SVSSAGMAVTSAA
-396 EGVKAATAISTLPAS
+396 EGVKAVTAISTLPAS

-457 TVQPLSQTPSS
+457 TVQPLSQTPSG

-482 AVSSA
+482 TVSSA

-495 ISLNT
+495 ISLNA

-517 SCPPLPMQPLI
+517 SCPPLPMQPII

-551 QMAQPVAAA
+551 QMAQPVASA

-566 NQNVIILQPPNPA
+566 NQNVIILQPSNPA
-579 PCPPIVRAEV
+579 PCPPIMRAEV

-632 SSSSVQNA
+632 SSSSIQNA

-659 SLPSSSSTQTF
+659 SLASSSSTQTF

-675 GQQHPQT
+675 NQQHPQT

-687 QLFALQPVMSSSGA
+687 QLFALQPVMSTSGA

-724 NTFGALANLN
+724 NTFGALAHLN

-753 TNPTTVNNQ
+753 TNPTTVSTQ
-762 IATVNCVSLPTSVAS
+762 IATVNCVSLPTSAAS
-777 SVPAEVSVL
+777 SVPAEASVL
-786 TSASTSINA
+786 TGASNSMNA
-795 SPKKVAAGLPSSA
+795 SPKKVAAALPSNA
-808 KSKRTNKKPSTKKHQ
+808 KSKRTNKKPSTKKPQ
-823 AVNSKVSCPAA
+823 AANNKASCPAL

-841 VDCAP
+841 VDSAA
-846 VETVAKHSNGEGLPE
+846 VETAAKHSNGEGLLE

-867 VSHVLTTSQA
+867 QALPTSQVSGA
-877 SSVVASSGVSV
+877 AASSGVRV
-888 SECPSKETA
+888 SECRSKETA
-897 NSEQAAKTCS
+897 SSEEAAKTCS
-907 VPEPSAAEAPASS
+907 VPEPSSAEAPASS
-920 PLASAVSEPQA
+920 SLVSVVSEQLA

-937 KDAAPRQQARGSQ
+937 AKGAAPRQQARGSQ
-950 NRPPPTSSASSESP
+950 NRPPTGSALSESP
-964 KPCEPPSTLT
+964 EPCEPPSTLT
-974 SSRSEAHVTHS
+974 SSRTEAHVTNS
-985 QVAGTSAAQSSTVG
+985 QVAGMSAAQSSTSG
-999 HTSKAGTIS
+999 HASKAGTTS
-1008 EPCDVAQDS
+1008 ESCNITQDS
-1017 SVVMQ
+1017 SVEMQ
-1022 DADLLGGQGLTKM
+1022 DADLLEGQGLTKM

-1042 RTAVE
+1042 RTAGE
-1047 KPSSFTVQGEH
+1047 KTSSFSVQGEH
-1058 SNFPMENSKSA
+1058 SHFPVENSKSTDS
-1069 EPNVDL
+1069 NVDL
-1075 PEKQDLLLMNTEG
+1075 PEKQELLLMNAEG
-1088 DPLPQHHSCISDQ
+1088 DTLSQHHSCISDQ
-1101 EVVNA
+1101 EVVSA
-1106 SLMASRQA
+1106 SLIASRQA

-1180 GGIQVNMRDAISKST
+1180 GGVQVNMRDAISKST

-1205 PFKPQPVK
+1205 PFKTQPVK
-1213 ENNTGPLEATPSK
+1213 ENSAGPLEAAPTK

-1242 KPSCSVGGVVTSN
+1242 KPSCPVVSVETSN
-1255 TSLQI
+1255 TSLQL
-1260 STSQSASITS
+1260 STSQSPSITS

-1309 PSSTYVNQSPGPTM
+1309 PPSTYVNQSPGPAM
-1323 MSDYAQEQ
+1323 MSEYAQEQ
-1331 LNAIRASTMQAPQLQ
+1331 LHAIRAGTMQAPQLQ
-1346 EPHLKQQNHEG
+1346 ESHLKPQNHEG

-1378 KQCQTAPIRLEG
+1378 KQCQTTPIRLEG

-1397 PESIADQ
+1397 PESIPDP

-1409 GQIPPNSSNSVASV
+1409 SQIPPNSSNSVASV
-1423 SNQGHTDGLNRLFPP
+1423 SNQGHADGLNRLFPS

-1445 ALRQTDVQCGS
+1445 ALRQPEVQCGS

-1481 ISHLHSNHPYLKQQQ
+1481 ISHLHSNHPYLKQQ

-1626 VSSRQQG
+1626 VGSRQQG

-1740 VDHAVGSDVQR
+1740 VDHTVSSDVQR

-1756 TFKPAGPSQQPTGN
+1756 TFKPAGPNQQPAGN

-1795 FRIGQNTGPSLERQK
+1795 FRIGQNTGPSIERQK

-1824 ALPSRE
+1824 TLPSRE
-1830 NENTCHQSFM
+1830 NENPCHQSFM

-1893 PSRESCDMSI
+1893 QSRESCDMSI

-1971 PHPAVSHGNGD
+1971 PHPAVSHGNGE

-2032 PHLPLSTSGSMILG
+2032 PHLPLTTSGSMILG

-2230 SPLLSIANTSASDSS
+2230 SPLLSVANTSASDSS

>member
-1 MVPAVGPP
+1 
-9 PLSPPSPAALFSE
+9 
-22 TMPEMTENE
+22 
-31 TPTKKQHRKK
+31 
-41 NRETHNAVERHR
+41 VERHR

-102 GGNNEQAEE
+102 GGNSEQAEE

-217 PVTISGIYPTENK
+217 PVTISGVYPTENK
-230 PWSQTT
+230 PQSQTT
-236 VSPLASVQTAPA
+236 VSPLASAQTAPA

-255 TPENERGVLATAPA
+255 TPENEQGALTTATASSQSA
-269 SLQSTPRS
+269 SQS
-277 GTEQEL
+277 GTEKKL

-296 LPKSKNEEEGTKSTK
+296 LPKSKNDEEGTKLTK
-311 KTLLQGISLPSSA
+311 KTPLQEISLPSSA
-324 STEASQVQQVNA
+324 STEASQVQQLNT
-336 TCSNTHSSRSD
+336 TCSNTDNFRSD
-347 LQESCVVST
+347 LQESCVIST
-356 TDTACVPSVRLSTA
+356 TDTACVPSVRLSTGG
-370 ESFSSVNVLKSTD
+370 SSSSVNVLKSTD
-383 LVSSAGMAVTSAA
+383 LVSSAGTPVSSSA
-396 EGVKAATAISTLPAS
+396 EGVKAAMAISTLPAS

-468 IMTALLNEPVNGAG
+468 IMTALLNEPVNA
-482 AVSSA
+482 ASTVSSA

-551 QMAQPVAAA
+551 QMAQPVASA

-632 SSSSVQNA
+632 SSSSMQNA

-675 GQQHPQT
+675 SQQHPQT

-724 NTFGALANLN
+724 NTFGALASLN

-762 IATVNCVSLPTSVAS
+762 IATVSCVSLPTSVTS

-786 TSASTSINA
+786 TSASNSINA
-795 SPKKVAAGLPSSA
+795 SPKKVAAGLPSNA

-846 VETVAKHSNGEGLPE
+846 VEMVAKHSDGEGLLG
-861 NAPAVS
+861 NTPAVS
-867 VSHVLTTSQA
+867 QALMTSQA
-877 SSVVASSGVSV
+877 SSVAAPSGIR
-888 SECPSKETA
+888 ETSKETA
-897 NSEQAAKTCS
+897 SSEQAAKTCS
-907 VPEPSAAEAPASS
+907 VPELSSVEAPASS
-920 PLASAVSEPQA
+920 PLESVVSEQLA
-931 LVPPPA
+931 LVSLPA
-937 KDAAPRQQARGSQ
+937 KDAAPCEQAHGSQ
-950 NRPPPTSSASSESP
+950 NHAQTSSALSESP
-964 KPCEPPSTLT
+964 KPCEHHSTLM
-974 SSRSEAHVTHS
+974 SSRTEAHVTRS
-985 QVAGTSAAQSSTVG
+985 QAAGTSAAQSSTVG

-1008 EPCDVAQDS
+1008 ESCDIAQDS

-1022 DADLLGGQGLTKM
+1022 DADLLEGQGLTKM

-1047 KPSSFTVQGEH
+1047 KTSSFTVQEEH

-1069 EPNVDL
+1069 ESSIDL
-1075 PEKQDLLLMNTEG
+1075 PEKQELLLMNTEG
-1088 DPLPQHHSCISDQ
+1088 DTLSQHHPCVSDQ
-1101 EVVNA
+1101 EVVSA
-1106 SLMASRQA
+1106 SLITSRQA

-1171 DQENLEKGG
+1171 DQENLEKSG

-1195 EVAPLEREQQ
+1195 EIASLEREQQ

-1213 ENNTGPLEATPSK
+1213 ENNAGLLEAAPNK
-1226 FSAQDTVQTN
+1226 FSTQDTVQTN

-1242 KPSCSVGGVVTSN
+1242 KPSCSVGGVETSN

-1260 STSQSASITS
+1260 SASQSPSITS

-1309 PSSTYVNQSPGPTM
+1309 PSSTYVNQSPVPTM
-1323 MSDYAQEQ
+1323 MSEYAQEQ
-1331 LNAIRASTMQAPQLQ
+1331 LNAIRASAMQTPQLQ
-1346 EPHLKQQNHEG
+1346 ESHLKQQNHEG

-1378 KQCQTAPIRLEG
+1378 KQCQTTPIRLEG

-1409 GQIPPNSSNSVASV
+1409 SQIPPSSSNSVASV
-1423 SNQGHTDGLNRLFPP
+1423 SSQGHTDGLNRLFPS

-1445 ALRQTDVQCGS
+1445 ALRQTEVQCGS
-1456 QPSISEQQGQAGQH
+1456 QAAISEQQGQAGPH

-1481 ISHLHSNHPYLKQQQ
+1481 IAHLHGNNPYLKQQ

-1719 SYLDVSR
+1719 SYLDVPR

-1740 VDHAVGSDVQR
+1740 VDHTVGSDVQR

-1756 TFKPAGPSQQPTGN
+1756 TFKPAGPNQQPTGN

-1795 FRIGQNTGPSLERQK
+1795 FRIGQNTGPSVERQK

-1824 ALPSRE
+1824 TLPSRE

-1847 LGDQVSGSQRSIP
+1847 LGDQVSGNQRSIP

-1893 PSRESCDMSI
+1893 QSRESCDMSI

-1971 PHPAVSHGNGD
+1971 PHPTVSHGNGE

-2101 ASFIPPVT
+2101 TSFIPPVT

>member
-1 MVPAVGPP
+1 
-9 PLSPPSPAALFSE
+9 
-22 TMPEMTENE
+22 
-31 TPTKKQHRKK
+31 
-41 NRETHNAVERHR
+41 VERHR

-146 HWKGNLKNAKVSVV
+146 HWKGNLKSAKVSVV

-194 VGHNLQKQTA
+194 VSHNLQKQTA

-236 VSPLASVQTAPA
+236 VSPLAPAQTAPA
-248 GNVLELS
+248 GSVLELS
-255 TPENERGVLATAPA
+255 TPENEQGVLTTATASSQSA
-269 SLQSTPRS
+269 SRS

-283 QCSSSNAPQNDQN
+283 HCSSSNTPQNDQN
-296 LPKSKNEEEGTKSTK
+296 LPKSKNEEEGSKLTK

-336 TCSNTHSSRSD
+336 TCSNTHDSRSD
-347 LQESCVVST
+347 LQESCVIST
-356 TDTACVPSVRLSTA
+356 MDTASVPSVRLSTA
-370 ESFSSVNVLKSTD
+370 DSPSSANGLKSTD
-383 LVSSAGMAVTSAA
+383 SVSSAGMPVTSAP

-457 TVQPLSQTPSS
+457 TVQPLSQTPSG

-482 AVSSA
+482 TVSSA

-495 ISLNT
+495 ISLNA

-551 QMAQPVAAA
+551 QMAQPVASA

-579 PCPPIVRAEV
+579 PCPPIMRAEV

-632 SSSSVQNA
+632 SSSSIQNA

-659 SLPSSSSTQTF
+659 SLASSSSTQTF

-675 GQQHPQT
+675 NQQHPQT

-762 IATVNCVSLPTSVAS
+762 ITTVNCVSVATSVAS
-777 SVPAEVSVL
+777 SIPAEVSVL
-786 TSASTSINA
+786 TSASNSINA
-795 SPKKVAAGLPSSA
+795 SPKKVATALPSNA

-823 AVNSKVSCPAA
+823 GVNSKVSCPAA

-846 VETVAKHSNGEGLPE
+846 VEIVAKHSNDKGLIE
-861 NAPAVS
+861 NTPAVS
-867 VSHVLTTSQA
+867 QALTTSQA
-877 SSVVASSGVSV
+877 SSVAALSGVSI
-888 SECPSKETA
+888 SDCRSKEIA
-897 NSEQAAKTCS
+897 SSEQAAKTS
-907 VPEPSAAEAPASS
+907 VPELSSAEAPASS
-920 PLASAVSEPQA
+920 PLASVVSEQLA
-931 LVPPPA
+931 LIPPTA
-937 KDAAPRQQARGSQ
+937 KDAASHQQAHGSE
-950 NRPPPTSSASSESP
+950 NCPPTSSALSESP
-964 KPCEPPSTLT
+964 KPYEPPSTLT
-974 SSRSEAHVTHS
+974 SSRTETHVTNS
-985 QVAGTSAAQSSTVG
+985 EVAGTSAAQSSTAS
-999 HTSKAGTIS
+999 HTSKAGTILES
-1008 EPCDVAQDS
+1008 CNVTQDS

-1022 DADLLGGQGLTKM
+1022 DADLLEGQGLTKM

-1047 KPSSFTVQGEH
+1047 KTSSFSVQGEH

-1069 EPNVDL
+1069 DSNVDL
-1075 PEKQDLLLMNTEG
+1075 PEKQELLLMNTEG
-1088 DPLPQHHSCISDQ
+1088 DTLSQHHSCISDQ
-1101 EVVNA
+1101 EVVSA
-1106 SLMASRQA
+1106 SLIASRQA

-1180 GGIQVNMRDAISKST
+1180 GGMQVNMRDAISKST
-1195 EVAPLEREQQ
+1195 EVVPLEREQP
-1205 PFKPQPVK
+1205 PFKAQPVK
-1213 ENNTGPLEATPSK
+1213 ENNAGPLEAAPNK
-1226 FSAQDTVQTN
+1226 FSAQDAVQTN

-1242 KPSCSVGGVVTSN
+1242 KPSCSVGGVETSN
-1255 TSLQI
+1255 ASLQI
-1260 STSQSASITS
+1260 STSQSPSITS

-1292 SQSSEPASV
+1292 SQSSEPASI

-1309 PSSTYVNQSPGPTM
+1309 PPTTYVNQSPGPAM
-1323 MSDYAQEQ
+1323 MSEYAQEQ
-1331 LNAIRASTMQAPQLQ
+1331 LNAIRASTMQASQLP
-1346 EPHLKQQNHEG
+1346 ESHLKQQNHEG

-1378 KQCQTAPIRLEG
+1378 KQCQTTPIRLEG

-1409 GQIPPNSSNSVASV
+1409 SQIPPNSSNSVASV
-1423 SNQGHTDGLNRLFPP
+1423 SNQGHTDGLNRLFPS

-1445 ALRQTDVQCGS
+1445 ALRQPEVQCGS
-1456 QPSISEQQGQAGQH
+1456 QPPISEQQGQAGQH

-1496 QAGQLRERHHL
+1496 AGQLRERHHL

-1521 HSQPHSVHQQ
+1521 HSQAHSVHQQ

-1633 SASEHVSGHNQMQR
+1633 SASEHVSGHNPMQR

-1740 VDHAVGSDVQR
+1740 VDHTVSSDVQR

-1756 TFKPAGPSQQPTGN
+1756 TFKPAGPNQQPTGN

-1795 FRIGQNTGPSLERQK
+1795 FRIGQNTGPSIERQK

-1824 ALPSRE
+1824 TLPSRE

-1887 RRDGDG
+1887 RREGDG
-1893 PSRESCDMSI
+1893 QSRESCDMSI

-1910 SSLNIPFSSSSS
+1910 NSLNIPFSSSSS

-1937 QKSNPMRM
+1937 QKSNAMRM

-1971 PHPAVSHGNGD
+1971 PHSAVSHGNGE

-2154 MFPNPSTEK
+2154 MFPNPGTEK

>member
-1 MVPAVGPP
+1 
-9 PLSPPSPAALFSE
+9 
-22 TMPEMTENE
+22 
-31 TPTKKQHRKK
+31 
-41 NRETHNAVERHR
+41 VERHR

-111 IKKLRKQLDE
+111 IKKLRKQLAE

-160 IPGDQVQ
+160 IPGEQVQ

-181 NNQGASVQGITFN
+181 SNQGASVQGITFN

-217 PVTISGIYPTENK
+217 PVTISGVYPTENK

-236 VSPLASVQTAPA
+236 VSPLAPAPA
-248 GNVLELS
+248 GNV
-255 TPENERGVLATAPA
+255 PEVSSPEGERGVLPAATA
-269 SLQSTPRS
+269 SLQR
-277 GTEQEL
+277 TEQEL
-283 QCSSSNAPQNDQN
+283 QCSSGNASQNEQS
-296 LPKSKNEEEGTKSTK
+296 LPKSKNDEEGTKSTK
-311 KTLLQGISLPSSA
+311 KTLQEGISLPPSA
-324 STEASQVQQVNA
+324 STEASQVHQVSA
-336 TCSNTHSSRSD
+336 ACSSAHSSRSD
-347 LQESCVVST
+347 LQESCVLAAPAA
-356 TDTACVPSVRLSTA
+356 ACLPSVRLSA
-370 ESFSSVNVLKSTD
+370 ADSFSSVNVR
-383 LVSSAGMAVTSAA
+383 SAGTPVSSAA
-396 EGVKAATAISTLPAS
+396 EGVKAVLPAS

-457 TVQPLSQTPSS
+457 TVQPLSQTPSG
-468 IMTALLNEPVNGAG
+468 IMTALLNEPPHGAG
-482 AVSSA
+482 AVSPA
-487 HSRPLTTS
+487 HSRPLTTG
-495 ISLNT
+495 ISLNAA
-500 SLPGDGQ
+500 LPGDGQ

-528 SQPQVKTQAAGN
+528 SQPQVKAQAAGN

-551 QMAQPVAAA
+551 QMAQPVVSA

-566 NQNVIILQPPNPA
+566 NQNVIILQPSNPA

-604 NQNPLPLLSAQPSAS
+604 NQNPLPLLSAQPSAP
-619 VRVPVNGPTAIAN
+619 VRVPVNGPPAAANASGAI
-632 SSSSVQNA
+632 QNA

-659 SLPSSSSTQTF
+659 ALPSSSSTQTF
-670 SVTMS
+670 SVTVS
-675 GQQHPQT
+675 NPQHPQT

-687 QLFALQPVMSSSGA
+687 QLFALQPVISSSGA

-753 TNPTTVNNQ
+753 TNPTTVSNQ
-762 IATVNCVSLPTSVAS
+762 IATVTCVSLPTSVA
-777 SVPAEVSVL
+777 PAEVSVL
-786 TSASTSINA
+786 TSAPNSINA
-795 SPKKVAAGLPSSA
+795 SPKKAAAALPSSA
-808 KSKRTNKKPSTKKHQ
+808 KSKRTNKKPSTKKQQ
-823 AVNSKVSCPAA
+823 AASSKASCPVA
-834 PCKDAGK
+834 PCKDTGK
-841 VDCAP
+841 GDCAP
-846 VETVAKHSNGEGLPE
+846 GEAVAQPSTGEGQRG
-861 NAPAVS
+861 NAAAVS
-867 VSHVLTTSQA
+867 QVLTASQA
-877 SSVVASSGVSV
+877 SGLAAPSGVGV
-888 SECPSKETA
+888 SDCSKETA
-897 NSEQAAKTCS
+897 SSEQRTCP
-907 VPEPSAAEAPASS
+907 VPELSSARAPASS
-920 PLASAVSEPQA
+920 PPESAVSEQPV
-931 LVPPPA
+931 LIPPTA

-950 NRPPPTSSASSESP
+950 NHPPTSSASSESP
-964 KPCEPPSTLT
+964 RPCKHPSTFLP
-974 SSRSEAHVTHS
+974 SRSEAHC
-985 QVAGTSAAQSSTVG
+985 QAAGMSAAQSSPAG
-999 HTSKAGTIS
+999 RASKAGTVVES
-1008 EPCDVAQDS
+1008 CSVAQGS
-1017 SVVMQ
+1017 SAVMQ
-1022 DADLLGGQGLTKM
+1022 DADLLEGQGLTKM

-1042 RTAVE
+1042 RTAMD
-1047 KPSSFTVQGEH
+1047 KTSSFTIQGEH
-1058 SNFPMENSKSA
+1058 SDFPMENSKSA
-1069 EPNVDL
+1069 ESNVDL
-1075 PEKQDLLLMNTEG
+1075 PEKQELLLMNAEG
-1088 DPLPQHHSCISDQ
+1088 DALSQHHSCVSEQ
-1101 EVVNA
+1101 EVVGA
-1106 SLMASRQA
+1106 SLVASRQA

-1136 TTREDVTSSTSTSTC
+1136 TTREDVTSGTSTSTC
-1151 NSCTFSEQTDIV
+1151 NSCTFAEQTDIV

-1180 GGIQVNMRDAISKST
+1180 GGVQVNMRDAISKSA

-1213 ENNTGPLEATPSK
+1213 ENHTGPLEAAPNK
-1226 FSAQDTVQTN
+1226 FSPQDTVQTA

-1242 KPSCSVGGVVTSN
+1242 KPSCSVGGVETSN
-1255 TSLQI
+1255 NSLQI
-1260 STSQSASITS
+1260 SASQTPSVTS

-1292 SQSSEPASV
+1292 SQPSEPASV
-1301 PATVSLSL
+1301 PATAGLSL
-1309 PSSTYVNQSPGPTM
+1309 PPGTYGEPSPARALL
-1323 MSDYAQEQ
+1323 SEYAPEQ
-1331 LNAIRASTMQAPQLQ
+1331 LHALRASTMQGPQLQ
-1346 EPHLKQQNHEG
+1346 EPHLKQQSHEG

-1378 KQCQTAPIRLEG
+1378 KQCQATPLRLEG
-1390 MALMNRT
+1390 MALMNRP
-1397 PESIADQ
+1397 PEAVADQ

-1409 GQIPPNSSNSVASV
+1409 GQIPPSSSNSVAAV
-1423 SNQGHTDGLNRLFPP
+1423 SSQGHADGLSRLFPS
-1438 NSNFVTP
+1438 NSNFVPP
-1445 ALRQTDVQCGS
+1445 ALRQAEVQCGS

-1475 HVPAQG
+1475 HVPPQG
-1481 ISHLHSNHPYLKQQQ
+1481 ISHLHSNHPYLKQQ

-1521 HSQPHSVHQQ
+1521 HPQPHGVHQQ

-1611 QSHIN
+1611 QSHIS
-1616 QDIMH
+1616 QEIMH

-1633 SASEHVSGHNQMQR
+1633 SASEHVPGHSQMQR

-1667 PSDMTCT
+1667 PSDMACT

-1740 VDHAVGSDVQR
+1740 VDHTVGSDVQR

-1756 TFKPAGPSQQPTGN
+1756 TFKAAGPNQQPAGN

-1795 FRIGQNTGPSLERQK
+1795 FRIGPNPGPSIERQK
-1810 RLPYQPVQGIPTGN
+1810 RLPYPPVQGIPTGN
-1824 ALPSRE
+1824 PLPARE

-1847 LGDQVSGSQRSIP
+1847 LGDQVGGSQRSLP

-1870 SSTIEYNCPPAR
+1870 SSAIDYNCPPAR
-1882 ESVHI
+1882 EGVHL

-1893 PSRESCDMSI
+1893 QSRESCDMSI

-1910 SSLNIPFSSSSS
+1910 SSLTIPFSSSSS

-1965 VVRPTH
+1965 VVRPAH
-1971 PHPAVSHGNGD
+1971 PHPAASHGSGEP
-1982 QGQPSVRQP
+1982 GQPPVRQP

-2032 PHLPLSTSGSMILG
+2032 PHLPLSSGGSMILG
-2046 RQQSAIEKR
+2046 RQQAAIEKR

-2075 DQHTL
+2075 EQHTL

-2163 PSSGSLNNRFGSILS
+2163 PSGGSLNNRFGSILS

>member
-1 MVPAVGPP
+1 
-9 PLSPPSPAALFSE
+9 
-22 TMPEMTENE
+22 
-31 TPTKKQHRKK
+31 
-41 NRETHNAVERHR
+41 VERHR

-160 IPGDQVQ
+160 IPSDQVQ

-217 PVTISGIYPTENK
+217 PVTIAGIYPTENK
-230 PWSQTT
+230 PWSQPTA
-236 VSPLASVQTAPA
+236 SPLASAQTAPA
-248 GNVLELS
+248 GHVLELS
-255 TPENERGVLATAPA
+255 TPEKERGVLTTAPA
-269 SLQSTPRS
+269 SSQSASQSR
-277 GTEQEL
+277 TEQEL
-283 QCSSSNAPQNDQN
+283 QCSSSNAPQSDQN
-296 LPKSKNEEEGTKSTK
+296 LPKSKSDEEGTKSTK
-311 KTLLQGISLPSSA
+311 KTLLQGISPPSSA
-324 STEASQVQQVNA
+324 SAEASQVQQVNA
-336 TCSNTHSSRSD
+336 TCSNTNNSRSN
-347 LQESCVVST
+347 LQESCVIST
-356 TDTACVPSVRLSTA
+356 TDTACVPPVRLSTA
-370 ESFSSVNVLKSTD
+370 DSFSSVNVLKSAD
-383 LVSSAGMAVTSAA
+383 VVSSAGAPATSAA
-396 EGVKAATAISTLPAS
+396 EGVKAVTAISTLAAS

-457 TVQPLSQTPSS
+457 TVQPLSQTPSG

-482 AVSSA
+482 TVSSA

-495 ISLNT
+495 ISLNA
-500 SLPGDGQ
+500 SLSGDGQ

-551 QMAQPVAAA
+551 QMAQPVASA

-619 VRVPVNGPTAIAN
+619 VRVPVNGPTAVAN
-632 SSSSVQNA
+632 SNSSVQNA

-675 GQQHPQT
+675 NQQHPQT

-753 TNPTTVNNQ
+753 TNPATINNQ

-777 SVPAEVSVL
+777 SVPTEVSVL
-786 TSASTSINA
+786 TSASNSINV
-795 SPKKVAAGLPSSA
+795 SPQKAAAGLPSSA

-823 AVNSKVSCPAA
+823 AVNNKVACPAA

-841 VDCAP
+841 ADCAP
-846 VETVAKHSNGEGLPE
+846 VETVAKHSNGEGLLE
-861 NAPAVS
+861 NTPAVS
-867 VSHVLTTSQA
+867 QALTTSQ
-877 SSVVASSGVSV
+877 SSGVAASSGTSI
-888 SECPSKETA
+888 SDSHSKEA
-897 NSEQAAKTCS
+897 VSSEQTP
-907 VPEPSAAEAPASS
+907 VPEPSSAEVPVSS
-920 PLASAVSEPQA
+920 PLESVVPEQLP
-931 LVPPPA
+931 LVPPAA
-937 KDAAPRQQARGSQ
+937 KDAAPRQQARGPQSH
-950 NRPPPTSSASSESP
+950 PPPVSASSESP
-964 KPCEPPSTLT
+964 KPCEPSSTLT
-974 SSRSEAHVTHS
+974 SSHSEAQVTHP
-985 QVAGTSAAQSSTVG
+985 QVAGTSAGQSRTAS
-999 HTSKAGTIS
+999 HTSKAGMILES
-1008 EPCDVAQDS
+1008 CNIAQDS
-1017 SVVMQ
+1017 AVVMQ
-1022 DADLLGGQGLTKM
+1022 DADLLEGQGLTKM

-1047 KPSSFTVQGEH
+1047 KNSSFTVQGER

-1069 EPNVDL
+1069 ESNVDL
-1075 PEKQDLLLMNTEG
+1075 PEKQELLLMNTEG
-1088 DPLPQHHSCISDQ
+1088 DTLSQHHSCISDQ
-1101 EVVNA
+1101 EVVSA
-1106 SLMASRQA
+1106 SLIASRQA

-1180 GGIQVNMRDAISKST
+1180 GGMQINTRDAVSKSA

-1205 PFKPQPVK
+1205 PFKLQSGK
-1213 ENNTGPLEATPSK
+1213 ENNTGPLEAAPNKFTPRDT
-1226 FSAQDTVQTN
+1226 AQAN

-1242 KPSCSVGGVVTSN
+1242 KPSCSVGGVDTPN

-1260 STSQSASITS
+1260 STSQTPSITS

-1292 SQSSEPASV
+1292 SQSSEPASGV

-1309 PSSTYVNQSPGPTM
+1309 PSSTYINQSPGPPM
-1323 MSDYAQEQ
+1323 MSEYAQEQ
-1331 LNAIRASTMQAPQLQ
+1331 LNAIRASSMQAPQLQ
-1346 EPHLKQQNHEG
+1346 ESHLKQQSHEG
-1357 RKDSAKRA
+1357 RKESAKRA

-1378 KQCQTAPIRLEG
+1378 KHCPTAPLRLEG

-1397 PESIADQ
+1397 PESIAEQ

-1423 SNQGHTDGLNRLFPP
+1423 SNQGHADGLSRLFPP

-1445 ALRQTDVQCGS
+1445 ALRQTEVQCGS
-1456 QPSISEQQGQAGQH
+1456 QPSISEQPGQAGQH

-1475 HVPAQG
+1475 HVPSQG
-1481 ISHLHSNHPYLKQQQ
+1481 ISHLHSNHPYLKQQ

-1507 YQLQHHVTHGENSV
+1507 YQLQHHVPHGENSV
-1521 HSQPHSVHQQ
+1521 HSQPHNVHQQ

-1621 QQQQD
+1621 QQQQE
-1626 VSSRQQG
+1626 VNSRQQG

-1726 NKGLVIHNM
+1726 NKGLAIHNM

-1756 TFKPAGPSQQPTGN
+1756 TFKPTGPNQQPTGN

-1795 FRIGQNTGPSLERQK
+1795 FRIGQNTGPSIERQK

-1824 ALPSRE
+1824 TLPSRE

-1893 PSRESCDMSI
+1893 QSRESCDMSI

-1910 SSLNIPFSSSSS
+1910 SSLTIPFSSSSS

-1971 PHPAVSHGNGD
+1971 PHPAVSHGNGE

>member
-1 MVPAVGPP
+1 
-9 PLSPPSPAALFSE
+9 
-22 TMPEMTENE
+22 
-31 TPTKKQHRKK
+31 
-41 NRETHNAVERHR
+41 VERHR

-217 PVTISGIYPTENK
+217 PVTVSGIYPAENK
-230 PWSQTT
+230 PWSQST
-236 VSPLASVQTAPA
+236 VSPLASAQTAPA

-255 TPENERGVLATAPA
+255 TLENERGLLAAGTA
-269 SLQSTPRS
+269 SSQSTSRS

-283 QCSSSNAPQNDQN
+283 QCSSSKTPQNDQN
-296 LPKSKNEEEGTKSTK
+296 LPKSKNDEEGTKLTK
-311 KTLLQGISLPSSA
+311 KTLLQGINLPSGA
-324 STEASQVQQVNA
+324 STEASQVQQANA

-347 LQESCVVST
+347 LQESCVIST
-356 TDTACVPSVRLSTA
+356 MDTACVPSVRLSTA
-370 ESFSSVNVLKSTD
+370 DSFSSVNTLKSTD
-383 LVSSAGMAVTSAA
+383 LVSSAGLPVSSAA
-396 EGVKAATAISTLPAS
+396 EGVKAVTAISTLPAS

-457 TVQPLSQTPSS
+457 TVQPLSQTPSG

-482 AVSSA
+482 IVSSA

-500 SLPGDGQ
+500 SLTGDGQ
-507 AAEQIVVTLP
+507 GAEQIVVTLP

-551 QMAQPVAAA
+551 QMAQPVVSA

-604 NQNPLPLLSAQPSAS
+604 NQNPIPLLSAQPSAS

-659 SLPSSSSTQTF
+659 SLPSSSSAQTF

-675 GQQHPQT
+675 NQQHPQT

-687 QLFALQPVMSSSGA
+687 QLFALQPVMSTSGA

-786 TSASTSINA
+786 TSTSNSINA
-795 SPKKVAAGLPSSA
+795 SPKKAAAGLPSSA

-823 AVNSKVSCPAA
+823 AVNSKVSCPAV
-834 PCKDAGK
+834 PCKEAGK
-841 VDCAP
+841 PDCAP
-846 VETVAKHSNGEGLPE
+846 VETVAKHSNGEGLLE

-867 VSHVLTTSQA
+867 QALTTSQA
-877 SSVVASSGVSV
+877 SSAAASSGVSV
-888 SECPSKETA
+888 SDCRSKEA
-897 NSEQAAKTCS
+897 VSSEQAVKSCS
-907 VPEPSAAEAPASS
+907 VPDPSSAEAPASS
-920 PLASAVSEPQA
+920 PLESVVSEQLA
-931 LVPPPA
+931 LVPTTA
-937 KDAAPRQQARGSQ
+937 KDAAPGQQARGSP
-950 NRPPPTSSASSESP
+950 NRPPTVSALSESP
-964 KPCEPPSTLT
+964 KPCEPPSTLMP
-974 SSRSEAHVTHS
+974 SRTEAHVTHP
-985 QVAGTSAAQSSTVG
+985 QVAGTSAAQSSTAG
-999 HTSKAGTIS
+999 PTSKAGTIS
-1008 EPCDVAQDS
+1008 ESCSVAQDS
-1017 SVVMQ
+1017 SVVVQ
-1022 DADLLGGQGLTKM
+1022 DADLLEGQGLTKM

-1047 KPSSFTVQGEH
+1047 KTSSFTIQGEH
-1058 SNFPMENSKSA
+1058 SNFPMENSNKSA

-1075 PEKQDLLLMNTEG
+1075 PEKQELLLMNTEG
-1088 DPLPQHHSCISDQ
+1088 EALSQHHSCISDQ
-1101 EVVNA
+1101 EVVSA
-1106 SLMASRQA
+1106 SLIASRQA

-1136 TTREDVTSSTSTSTC
+1136 TTREDITSSTSTSTC
-1151 NSCTFSEQTDIV
+1151 NSSTFSEQTDIV

-1171 DQENLEKGG
+1171 EQENLEKGG
-1180 GGIQVNMRDAISKST
+1180 GGIQVNVRDVISKST

-1213 ENNTGPLEATPSK
+1213 ESNVGPLEAAPNK
-1226 FSAQDTVQTN
+1226 FSTQDTVQTN

-1242 KPSCSVGGVVTSN
+1242 KPSCSVGGVETSN

-1260 STSQSASITS
+1260 SASQSPSLTS

-1309 PSSTYVNQSPGPTM
+1309 PSSTYVNQSPGPAM
-1323 MSDYAQEQ
+1323 MSEYAQEQ

-1346 EPHLKQQNHEG
+1346 ESHLKQQNHEG

-1378 KQCQTAPIRLEG
+1378 KQCQTTPIRLEG
-1390 MALMNRT
+1390 MVLMNRT

-1409 GQIPPNSSNSVASV
+1409 SQIPPNSSNSVASV
-1423 SNQGHTDGLNRLFPP
+1423 SNQGHTDSLNRLFPS

-1445 ALRQTDVQCGS
+1445 PLRQTEVQCGS

-1481 ISHLHSNHPYLKQQQ
+1481 ISHLHSNHPYLKQQ

-1740 VDHAVGSDVQR
+1740 VDHTVGSDVQR

-1756 TFKPAGPSQQPTGN
+1756 TFKPTGPNQQATGN

-1795 FRIGQNTGPSLERQK
+1795 FRIGQNTGLSIDRQK
-1810 RLPYQPVQGIPTGN
+1810 RLPYQPVQGIPAGN
-1824 ALPSRE
+1824 TLPSRE
-1830 NENTCHQSFM
+1830 NENPCHQSFM

-1893 PSRESCDMSI
+1893 QSRESCDMSI

-1954 MNTPVSSNMHG
+1954 MNPPVSSNMHG
-1965 VVRPTH
+1965 VVRPSH
-1971 PHPAVSHGNGD
+1971 PHPAVSHGNGE

-2069 NDNAAP
+2069 NDNSAP

-2230 SPLLSIANTSASDSS
+2230 SPLLSITNTSASDSS

>member
-1 MVPAVGPP
+1 
-9 PLSPPSPAALFSE
+9 
-22 TMPEMTENE
+22 
-31 TPTKKQHRKK
+31 
-41 NRETHNAVERHR
+41 
-53 KKKINAG
+53 
-60 INRIGELIPCSP
+60 
-72 ALKQSKNMILDQAFK
+72 MILDQAFK

-134 ANDICLYDDPTI
+134 ANDICLYVDPTI

-167 KNIIVYSNGSQPNG
+167 KNIVYSNGSQPNG
-181 NNQGASVQGITFN
+181 TNQGASVQGITFN

-217 PVTISGIYPTENK
+217 PVTISGIYPAENK

-255 TPENERGVLATAPA
+255 TLENERGVLAAAPA
-269 SLQSTPRS
+269 SSQSASRS
-277 GTEQEL
+277 AAEQQL

-296 LPKSKNEEEGTKSTK
+296 LPKSKNEEEGTKLTK
-311 KTLLQGISLPSSA
+311 KTILQGISLPSSA
-324 STEASQVQQVNA
+324 STEASQVQQPNA
-336 TCSNTHSSRSD
+336 TCSNTHSSWSD
-347 LQESCVVST
+347 LQESCVVSA

-370 ESFSSVNVLKSTD
+370 DSFSSANVLKSTD
-383 LVSSAGMAVTSAA
+383 SVSSAGAPVSSAA
-396 EGVKAATAISTLPAS
+396 EGVKAATAISALPAG

-457 TVQPLSQTPSS
+457 TVQPLSQTPSG

-482 AVSSA
+482 TVSSA
-487 HSRPLTTS
+487 HGRPLTTS
-495 ISLNT
+495 ISLST

-551 QMAQPVAAA
+551 QMAQPVASA

-619 VRVPVNGPTAIAN
+619 VRVPVNGPTAVAN

-675 GQQHPQT
+675 NQQHPQT

-753 TNPTTVNNQ
+753 TNPTTVSNQ
-762 IATVNCVSLPTSVAS
+762 IATVSCVSLPTSAAPA
-777 SVPAEVSVL
+777 VPVEVSVL
-786 TSASTSINA
+786 TSASNPVNA
-795 SPKKVAAGLPSSA
+795 SPKKAAAGLPSGA

-823 AVNSKVSCPAA
+823 AVTGKVSCPAA

-846 VETVAKHSNGEGLPE
+846 VEAVAKNSNGEGLLE

-867 VSHVLTTSQA
+867 QALATPQA
-877 SSVVASSGVSV
+877 SAAAASSGGS
-888 SECPSKETA
+888 
-897 NSEQAAKTCS
+897 
-907 VPEPSAAEAPASS
+907 
-920 PLASAVSEPQA
+920 
-931 LVPPPA
+931 
-937 KDAAPRQQARGSQ
+937 GSQ
-950 NRPPPTSSASSESP
+950 SRPPPGPAPSESP
-964 KPCEPPSTLT
+964 KPREPPGTLN
-974 SSRSEAHVTHS
+974 SSRTDACVTQP
-985 QVAGTSAAQSSTVG
+985 QVAGTPAAQSSTVG
-999 HTSKAGTIS
+999 HTSKAGTILDS
-1008 EPCDVAQDS
+1008 CSVARDS
-1017 SVVMQ
+1017 SEAMQ
-1022 DADLLGGQGLTKM
+1022 DADLLEGQGLTKM

-1047 KPSSFTVQGEH
+1047 KSSSFTLQGEH
-1058 SNFPMENSKSA
+1058 SSFPMENSKSA
-1069 EPNVDL
+1069 ESSADL

-1088 DPLPQHHSCISDQ
+1088 DALSQHHSCISDQ
-1101 EVVNA
+1101 EVVSA
-1106 SLMASRQA
+1106 SLIAGRQA

-1136 TTREDVTSSTSTSTC
+1136 TSREDVTSSTSTSTC

-1180 GGIQVNMRDAISKST
+1180 GGGIQVNVRDAVSKPT
-1195 EVAPLEREQQ
+1195 EVAPSEREPQ

-1213 ENNTGPLEATPSK
+1213 ESNAGGLEAAATK
-1226 FSAQDTVQTN
+1226 FSTQDAVQASA
-1236 VDRQVE
+1236 DRQVE
-1242 KPSCSVGGVVTSN
+1242 KPSCSGGGVETPN

-1260 STSQSASITS
+1260 SASQSPSITS

-1309 PSSTYVNQSPGPTM
+1309 PSSTYINPSPGPAM
-1323 MSDYAQEQ
+1323 MSEYAQEQ
-1331 LNAIRASTMQAPQLQ
+1331 LNAIRASAMQAPQLQ
-1346 EPHLKQQNHEG
+1346 EPHLKQQQNHEG

-1378 KQCQTAPIRLEG
+1378 KQCQTTPIRLEG

-1397 PESIADQ
+1397 PEGIADQ

-1409 GQIPPNSSNSVASV
+1409 SQIPPNSSNSVAPV
-1423 SNQGHTDGLNRLFPP
+1423 SNQGHADGLNRLFP
-1438 NSNFVTP
+1438 SNGNFAAP
-1445 ALRQTDVQCGS
+1445 ALRQTEVQCGS

-1496 QAGQLRERHHL
+1496 AGQLRERHHL
-1507 YQLQHHVTHGENSV
+1507 YQLQHHVPHGENSV
-1521 HSQPHSVHQQ
+1521 HSHPPGVHQQ
-1531 RTIQQEVQMQKK
+1531 RTMQQEVQMQKK

-1597 CENPATSRNHHNHP
+1597 CENPATSRNHHTHP

-1616 QDIMH
+1616 QDLMH
-1621 QQQQD
+1621 QQQPD
-1626 VSSRQQG
+1626 VGSRQQG
-1633 SASEHVSGHNQMQR
+1633 SASEHVSGHGQMQR

-1708 GPRVSDQLEMR
+1708 GPRVPDQLEMR
-1719 SYLDVSR
+1719 SYLDVPR
-1726 NKGLVIHNM
+1726 NKGLAIHNM

-1740 VDHAVGSDVQR
+1740 VDHPVGSDVQR

-1756 TFKPAGPSQQPTGN
+1756 TFKPAGPNQQPAGN

-1795 FRIGQNTGPSLERQK
+1795 FRIGQNTGPSIERQK

-1824 ALPSRE
+1824 TLPSRE

-1870 SSTIEYNCPPAR
+1870 SSTIEYSCPPAR

-1893 PSRESCDMSI
+1893 QSRESCDMSL

-1910 SSLNIPFSSSSS
+1910 SSLSIPFSSSSS

-1971 PHPAVSHGNGD
+1971 PHPAVSHGNGE
-1982 QGQPSVRQP
+1982 QGQPSVRPP

-2032 PHLPLSTSGSMILG
+2032 PHLPLSAGGSMILG

-2062 SDGPQVS
+2062 ADGPQVS
-2069 NDNAAP
+2069 NDNTAP

-2163 PSSGSLNNRFGSILS
+2163 PSGGSLNNRFGSILS

-2230 SPLLSIANTSASDSS
+2230 SPLLSVANTSASDSS

>member
-1 MVPAVGPP
+1 MVPALGPP
-9 PLSPPSPAALFSE
+9 RSAPGPTALFSG

-160 IPGDQVQ
+160 IPSDQVQ

-181 NNQGASVQGITFN
+181 NNQGAPVQGITFN
-194 VGHNLQKQTA
+194 VTHNLQKQTA

-210 RTCNLVT
+210 RTCNIVT
-217 PVTISGIYPTENK
+217 PVTIAGIYPTENK
-230 PWSQTT
+230 PWSQPT
-236 VSPLASVQTAPA
+236 VSPLASAQTTPA
-248 GNVLELS
+248 GPVLELS
-255 TPENERGVLATAPA
+255 TPENERGVLTTAAA
-269 SLQSTPRS
+269 SSQSAS
-277 GTEQEL
+277 QSSTEQEL

-296 LPKSKNEEEGTKSTK
+296 LPKSKNEEEGTKPTK

-324 STEASQVQQVNA
+324 SVETSQVQQVNA
-336 TCSNTHSSRSD
+336 ACSNTDNSRSD
-347 LQESCVVST
+347 LQESCVISA
-356 TDTACVPSVRLSTA
+356 TDTACVPPVRLSTA
-370 ESFSSVNVLKSTD
+370 DSFSSVNVLKSTD
-383 LVSSAGMAVTSAA
+383 IVSSAGVPATSAA
-396 EGVKAATAISTLPAS
+396 EGVKAVTAISTLAAS

-441 AGNTQT
+441 TGNTQT

-457 TVQPLSQTPSS
+457 TVQPLSQTPSG

-482 AVSSA
+482 TVSSA

-495 ISLNT
+495 ISLNA

-528 SQPQVKTQAAGN
+528 SQPQVKTQAAGS

-551 QMAQPVAAA
+551 QMAQPVASA

-619 VRVPVNGPTAIAN
+619 VRVPVNGPTAVAN
-632 SSSSVQNA
+632 SSSSMQNA

-675 GQQHPQT
+675 NQQHPQT

-753 TNPTTVNNQ
+753 TNPATINNQ

-786 TSASTSINA
+786 TSASNSINA
-795 SPKKVAAGLPSSA
+795 SPKKPSAGLPSSA

-823 AVNSKVSCPAA
+823 AVNNKVSCATVSS
-834 PCKDAGK
+834 KDGGK

-846 VETVAKHSNGEGLPE
+846 VETAAKHSSGEGPLE
-861 NAPAVS
+861 NTPAVS
-867 VSHVLTTSQA
+867 QSVTISQA
-877 SSVVASSGVSV
+877 SSVAASSGVGISD
-888 SECPSKETA
+888 SHSKETA
-897 NSEQAAKTCS
+897 SSEQAVKAPS
-907 VPEPSAAEAPASS
+907 VPKPSSEAPPSLPLESVVSEQLPLVPSAP
-920 PLASAVSEPQA
+920 
-931 LVPPPA
+931 
-937 KDAAPRQQARGSQ
+937 KDAAPHQQALGPQ
-950 NRPPPTSSASSESP
+950 NHPPTVSDLSESP

-974 SSRSEAHVTHS
+974 SSRSEAQVTHS
-985 QVAGTSAAQSSTVG
+985 QVAGTSAAQSGTTS
-999 HTSKAGTIS
+999 HNSKAGMIS
-1008 EPCDVAQDS
+1008 ESCNIEQDS

-1022 DADLLGGQGLTKM
+1022 DADLLEGQGLTKM

-1047 KPSSFTVQGEH
+1047 KNSSFTVQGEH

-1069 EPNVDL
+1069 ESNADL
-1075 PEKQDLLLMNTEG
+1075 PEKQELLLMNSEG
-1088 DPLPQHHSCISDQ
+1088 DTLSQHHSCISDQ
-1101 EVVNA
+1101 EVVSA
-1106 SLMASRQA
+1106 SLIAGRQA

-1136 TTREDVTSSTSTSTC
+1136 TTREDVTSSTSTTTC

-1180 GGIQVNMRDAISKST
+1180 GGVQVNTRDAVSKSA

-1205 PFKPQPVK
+1205 PFKPQSVK
-1213 ENNTGPLEATPSK
+1213 ENNAGPLEVAPNK
-1226 FSAQDTVQTN
+1226 FSAHDTAPAN
-1236 VDRQVE
+1236 IDRQVE
-1242 KPSCSVGGVVTSN
+1242 KPSCSVGGVETSN
-1255 TSLQI
+1255 PPLQI
-1260 STSQSASITS
+1260 STSQTPSITS

-1292 SQSSEPASV
+1292 SQPSEPASV

-1309 PSSTYVNQSPGPTM
+1309 PSSTYINQSPGPAM
-1323 MSDYAQEQ
+1323 MSEYAQEQ

-1346 EPHLKQQNHEG
+1346 ESHLKHQSHEG

-1409 GQIPPNSSNSVASV
+1409 SQIPPNSSNSVVSV
-1423 SNQGHTDGLNRLFPP
+1423 SNQGHADGLNRLFPP

-1445 ALRQTDVQCGS
+1445 ALRQTEVQCGS
-1456 QPSISEQQGQAGQH
+1456 QPSISEQPGQAGQH

-1475 HVPAQG
+1475 HVPSQG
-1481 ISHLHSNHPYLKQQQ
+1481 ISHLHNNHPYLKQQ

-1611 QSHIN
+1611 QSHMN

-1726 NKGLVIHNM
+1726 NKGLAIHNM

-1740 VDHAVGSDVQR
+1740 VDHTVGSDVQR

-1756 TFKPAGPSQQPTGN
+1756 TFKPTGPNQQPAGN
-1770 FDVQASRNSEIGNSV
+1770 FDVQASRNSEIGNPV

-1795 FRIGQNTGPSLERQK
+1795 FRIGQNTGPSIERQK

-1824 ALPSRE
+1824 TLPSRE

-1847 LGDQVSGSQRSIP
+1847 LGDQVSGNQRSIP

-1882 ESVHI
+1882 DGVHI

-1893 PSRESCDMSI
+1893 QSRESCDMSI

-1910 SSLNIPFSSSSS
+1910 SSLTIPFSSSSS

-1971 PHPAVSHGNGD
+1971 PHPAVSHGNGE

-2069 NDNAAP
+2069 NDNTAP

>member
-1 MVPAVGPP
+1 
-9 PLSPPSPAALFSE
+9 
-22 TMPEMTENE
+22 
-31 TPTKKQHRKK
+31 HRKK

-111 IKKLRKQLDE
+111 IKKLRKQLDD

-160 IPGDQVQ
+160 IPSDQVQ

-236 VSPLASVQTAPA
+236 VSQLASAQTAPA

-255 TPENERGVLATAPA
+255 TPENERGVLTAATA
-269 SLQSTPRS
+269 SSRSTSQS

-283 QCSSSNAPQNDQN
+283 QCSSSNAAQNDQS
-296 LPKSKNEEEGTKSTK
+296 LPKSKNEEEGTKLTK

-324 STEASQVQQVNA
+324 STGASQVQQVNA
-336 TCSNTHSSRSD
+336 ACSDAHNSRSD
-347 LQESCVVST
+347 LQESCVIST
-356 TDTACVPSVRLSTA
+356 SDTACVSSMRVSTA
-370 ESFSSVNVLKSTD
+370 DSFSSVDVLKSTES
-383 LVSSAGMAVTSAA
+383 VSSVGMPVTSVAA
-396 EGVKAATAISTLPAS
+396 GVKRVMAISTLPAS

-420 GSSGVGT
+420 GSSVVGT

-457 TVQPLSQTPSS
+457 TVQPLSQMPSG
-468 IMTALLNEPVNGAG
+468 IMTALLEPVNGAG
-482 AVSSA
+482 TVSSA

-528 SQPQVKTQAAGN
+528 NQPQVKTQAAGN

-551 QMAQPVAAA
+551 HMAQPVASA

-566 NQNVIILQPPNPA
+566 NQNVIILQPPNPTA
-579 PCPPIVRAEV
+579 CPPIVRAEV

-604 NQNPLPLLSAQPSAS
+604 NQTPLPLLSAQPSAA

-675 GQQHPQT
+675 NQQHPQT

-687 QLFALQPVMSSSGA
+687 QLFALQPVISSSGA

-753 TNPTTVNNQ
+753 TNSTAVNNQ

-786 TSASTSINA
+786 TSAPNSINA
-795 SPKKVAAGLPSSA
+795 SPKKAPAGLPSIA
-808 KSKRTNKKPSTKKHQ
+808 KSKRTNKKPNIKKHQ
-823 AVNSKVSCPAA
+823 TVNSKASCPAI

-841 VDCAP
+841 LDCAP
-846 VETVAKHSNGEGLPE
+846 VETVAKHSDGEELLE

-867 VSHVLTTSQA
+867 QALTTSQA
-877 SSVVASSGVSV
+877 SGVAASSCVSV
-888 SECPSKETA
+888 SGCCSKETA
-897 NSEQAAKTCS
+897 SSEQAATTCS
-907 VPEPSAAEAPASS
+907 MPESSSAEAPASL
-920 PLASAVSEPQA
+920 PLDSVVSEQLMLIPSS
-931 LVPPPA
+931 A
-937 KDAAPRQQARGSQ
+937 KDAAPCQQVHGSQ
-950 NRPPPTSSASSESP
+950 NHPPTSSALSESP
-964 KPCEPPSTLT
+964 KPCEPPSTFT
-974 SSRSEAHVTHS
+974 SSRTEAHVMHS
-985 QVAGTSAAQSSTVG
+985 QVAGTSAAQSTTAG
-999 HTSKAGTIS
+999 HTSKAGMVS
-1008 EPCDVAQDS
+1008 ESCSITQDS

-1022 DADLLGGQGLTKM
+1022 DTDLLEGQGLTKM
-1035 LSDLTKE
+1035 LSDLTKD
-1042 RTAVE
+1042 RRAVE
-1047 KPSSFTVQGEH
+1047 KNSSFTVQREL
-1058 SNFPMENSKSA
+1058 SDFPMENSKSA
-1069 EPNVDL
+1069 ESSVDL
-1075 PEKQDLLLMNTEG
+1075 PEKQELLLMNTEG
-1088 DPLPQHHSCISDQ
+1088 DTLSQHHSCISDQ
-1101 EVVNA
+1101 EVVSA
-1106 SLMASRQA
+1106 SLIASGQA

-1171 DQENLEKGG
+1171 DQESLEKSG
-1180 GGIQVNMRDAISKST
+1180 GGIQVNMRDAISKSA

-1205 PFKPQPVK
+1205 PFKPQSVK
-1213 ENNTGPLEATPSK
+1213 ENNAGLLELATNK

-1236 VDRQVE
+1236 ADRQVE
-1242 KPSCSVGGVVTSN
+1242 KPSCSVGDVETPN
-1255 TSLQI
+1255 TTLQI
-1260 STSQSASITS
+1260 SASQSPSITS

-1292 SQSSEPASV
+1292 PQTSEPASV

-1309 PSSTYVNQSPGPTM
+1309 PPITYVNESPAPAM
-1323 MSDYAQEQ
+1323 MSEYAQEQ

-1346 EPHLKQQNHEG
+1346 ESHLKQQNHEA
-1357 RKDSAKRA
+1357 RKDSAKRT
-1365 VQDDLLLSTAKRQ
+1365 VQDDHLLSTAKRQ
-1378 KQCQTAPIRLEG
+1378 KQCQTTPVRLEG
-1390 MALMNRT
+1390 MALINRT

-1404 TQMLV
+1404 AQMLV
-1409 GQIPPNSSNSVASV
+1409 SQIPPNSSNSVASV
-1423 SNQGHTDGLNRLFPP
+1423 STQGHTDGLNRLFPS

-1445 ALRQTDVQCGS
+1445 ALRQTEVQCSS

-1470 LQPIQ
+1470 LQAIQ

-1496 QAGQLRERHHL
+1496 AGQLRERHQL
-1507 YQLQHHVTHGENSV
+1507 YQLQHHVSHGENSV

-1543 RNLIQGT
+1543 RNLIQGA

-1597 CENPATSRNHHNHP
+1597 CENPATGRNHHSHP

-1616 QDIMH
+1616 QDILH
-1621 QQQQD
+1621 QQQQE

-1667 PSDMTCT
+1667 SSDMTCT

-1687 AEALIGKTPSNS
+1687 AEALIGKTPSNP

-1708 GPRVSDQLEMR
+1708 GPRLSDQLEMR

-1740 VDHAVGSDVQR
+1740 VEHTVGSDVQR

-1756 TFKPAGPSQQPTGN
+1756 TFKPAGPNQQPTGN
-1770 FDVQASRNSEIGNSV
+1770 FEVQASRNSEIGNSV

-1795 FRIGQNTGPSLERQK
+1795 FRIGQNTGPSIERQK

-1824 ALPSRE
+1824 TLPSRE
-1830 NENTCHQSFM
+1830 NENACHQSFM

-1893 PSRESCDMSI
+1893 QSRESCDMSI

-1965 VVRPTH
+1965 VVRPAH
-1971 PHPAVSHGNGD
+1971 PHPAVSHGSGEP
-1982 QGQPSVRQP
+1982 GQPPVRQP

-2032 PHLPLSTSGSMILG
+2032 PHLPLPTSSSMILG

-2062 SDGPQVS
+2062 GDGPQVS

-2163 PSSGSLNNRFGSILS
+2163 PSTGSLNNRFGSILS
-2178 PPRPVGFAQPSFPL
+2178 PPRPVGFGQPSFPL